1 MIPVPMLALAVS
13 PTDKQISKI
22 VTLDYP
28 TGQNSVAIIT
38 GLGELF
44 LQGYNHY
51 GECAVGE
58 TTAFYDHFAQIKDIN
73 GSNTYQCL
81 DVFVAGGAFVYNLD
95 LPSGRRWMFTGSQ
108 AELLGD
114 QSTAIASTPTEL
126 PAAYSAVTHTEHG
139 AGALKEVRGTFGHN
153 LWLYQFEDG
162 FWGLYINGS
171 NSSEIMLARVAEPK
185 LLAVSQHKFPHFC
198 VTDNSASYMT
208 TDGVLHMLGSVQS
221 INGVDTSTGPD
232 FWVGYEVSSLTSIT
246 SGVKFLDYRLDANVC
261 AFIVGNDSS
270 VLSHELAEGAIWF
283 RMGSR
288 NYYERGENPPAVSRF
303 FPGTGAHHVV
313 DVNSGSIYGFA
324 NSTRSGY
331 LSYNDSYSDNYVA
344 YNGCLVSSQWGKDIT
359 WIINT
364 STYAGGHKDK
374 EAKSFITFFVING
387 TLYYA
392 GSRVAPGNVNSAP
405 EIFGKRC
412 YAARSI
418 LIPDVAY
425 RNLPA
430 NSITLAAITGQHA
443 TGETIQLQ
451 VANDPVGSTVYA
463 VSLNTDAT
471 SDQLQ
476 FTQDD
481 PNLFYIKG
489 LKAGTYNI
497 QLTGKTGSP
506 SVAIS
511 SNTVTVTF
519 STGISGS
526 VSYIGPVGEL
536 PGGDTYNTAEYFKV
550 DVDYSLGVTASDVT
564 IKYVSGNTNILN
576 FSEDGS
582 TFTTNPAGGTAQVT
596 VQAVKKSTGEVIT
609 LGTVPVSVTKTIIII
624 SGVTACRN
632 SFGDVYVDIAND
644 MPGGEIFYEVRDWDN
659 FEIVDKGSTVD
670 GWFMYD
676 VSKQID
682 LFGDSYRYYMGT
694 STKKPLYVYVSGN
707 RGSRWAFFTTYPEDK
722 LDDSR
727 TWSVIPVQ
735 GNKFASQ
742 IMSVAKGNDGPLTI
756 RDNTVAGLGWGDKD
770 KLQVILRDVSPTTEL
785 IKSAS
790 DNYVIDYSMFDS
802 MTGYELRT
810 KSDFNPWDIYT
821 VMEDY
826 SGREGRFGY
835 RSCTRISVSGRYLSD
850 KTGYLEYPKSS
861 SSLVGKFGGLT
872 GYNTVEIEIDQNFK
886 LISALQLELYDASN
900 NLLGTIYPEGFV
912 GNKYGT
918 KVAAWKKNSTEEWVN
933 IHRLSFCIHDLPPS
947 VDLATIARMRL
958 RLKHVSNTSYTYI
971 DIARFTLLRCDPE
984 FYLSEPAG
992 SLVTP
997 GGAGKQ
1003 ISLQGKPL
1011 AFLHAIDSG
1020 TLAKNSE
1027 GDLSGTATAQD
1038 TFFYFESDFG
1048 AVKGMEF
1055 DVWLPESVVPVN
1067 SNHAHNNSV
1076 HVYWKTETQSFVEA
1090 NVTYAKVTS
1099 LGGGWWHCKVDTL
1112 ANTSSSLN
1120 ISGLRIDLPDDLYL
1134 QSASDKTFKIGKVKL
1149 IMYTTCFG
1157 PAYHEMID
1165 CCKAL
1170 KEQDIGVLDPIL
1182 WYASNNDG
1190 YLPVRDPDN
1199 YETYAKQ
1206 YANALEYYVE
1216 DISAAS
1222 APSPQEI
1229 EDTRVNII
1237 PLPRYYR
1244 YTNGNPSTGA
1254 IIEPGGTTTD
1264 GGTTVEYWEGYG
1276 RVIVNDELEDLAIAS
1291 AVLQIPTW
1299 PPQQISDYKV
1309 LGWTPDTSLTQTA
1322 ISTMLMDLVNTITG
1336 ATGAKDNKRPNSDQ
1350 IPSPDELKIYKDYAG
1365 NVVVEEVFI
1374 EETTSKW
1381 EIINTNPA
1389 NGSTYSAHTVTSWP
1403 WTWYRSEQ
1411 ISALGAEATSVNF
1424 HISSISDAD
1433 GGAPS
1438 YHLQFSQPVSKIE
1451 PTAFLDWID
1460 TGPTPLGGTFRV
1472 MADTTPADNLGR
1484 IRVPSAGTDFARLN
1498 ELPADPQQYQWFQ
1511 ATSVKPL
1518 MDVDCEL
1525 INTTGTVVD
1534 EWHFQYVCDEPVVNI
1549 SVPST
1554 AGKMPGDS
1562 VQATYTI
1569 TGKNGYV
1576 ADYKTPMMEETDRYS
1591 AVWSSD
1597 NNDVMSV
1604 NSRTGVITLNQF
1616 GTANI
1621 TLEVTWKDISGLG
1634 QVSGYTQNPT
1644 YRGTISVTFAAG

>member
-1 MIPVPMLALAVS
+1 MIPVPMLALAAA

-58 TTAFYDHFAQIKDIN
+58 TTAFYDHFAQITNIN
-73 GSNTYQCL
+73 GSNKYQCL
-81 DVFVAGGAFVYNLD
+81 DVFVAGGAFVYYLD
-95 LPSGRRWMFTGSQ
+95 LPTGKHWMFTGSQ

-114 QSTAIASTPTEL
+114 QSTTIASTPTEL
-126 PAAYSAVTHTEHG
+126 PAAYSKVTHTEHG
-139 AGALKEVRGTFGHN
+139 AGSLREVRGTFGHN

-171 NSSEIMLARVAEPK
+171 NSSEIMLAQVAEPK

-232 FWVGYEVSSLTSIT
+232 VWVGYEVSSLTSIT

-270 VLSHELAEGAIWF
+270 VLSHELAEGAVWF

-288 NYYERGENPPAVSRF
+288 NYYERGANPPAVSRF

-324 NSTRSGY
+324 NSNKSGY
-331 LSYNDSYSDNYVA
+331 LAYNDSYSDNYVA
-344 YNGCLVSSQWGKDIT
+344 YNGCLVAFQWGREIA

-364 STYAGGHKDK
+364 STYANGHKDK
-374 EAKSFITFFVING
+374 EAKSFITLFVIDG
-387 TLYYA
+387 KLYYS
-392 GSRVAPGNVNSAP
+392 GSRVSSDGATSAP

-418 LIPDVAY
+418 LVPDVAY

-430 NSITLAAITGQHA
+430 NSITVAAIDGQHA
-443 TGETIQLQ
+443 TGETLQLQ
-451 VANDPVGSTVYA
+451 VALEPVGSTVYS
-463 VSLNTDAT
+463 VSLNTNAT

-526 VSYIGPVGEL
+526 VSYIGPVGEI
-536 PGGDTYNTAEYFKV
+536 PGGDTYNTAEYFKT
-550 DVDYSLGVTASDVT
+550 DVAYSLGVTASDVT
-564 IKYVSGNTNILN
+564 IKYVSSNTNVLN
-576 FSEDGS
+576 FSGDGS
-582 TFTTNPAGGTAQVT
+582 TFTTNPAGGTAQVS
-596 VQAVKKSTGEVIT
+596 VQAVKNSTGEVVT
-609 LGTVPVSVTKTIIII
+609 LGTVTVTVTKTIIII

-644 MPGGEIFYEVRDWDN
+644 MPGGEILYKVMDWN
-659 FEIVDKGSTVD
+659 NSGVVDEGSTVD
-670 GWFMYD
+670 SWFMYD
-676 VSKQID
+676 VSKQIN
-682 LFGDSYRYYMGT
+682 LFDDSYRYYMGT
-694 STKKPLYVYVSGN
+694 STKKPLYVQVSGD
-707 RGSRWAFFTTYPEDK
+707 RGATWTAYTTYPEDK

-770 KLQVILRDVSPTTEL
+770 RLQVILRDVSLTTEL
-785 IKSAS
+785 VKSATS
-790 DNYVIDYSMFDS
+790 NHVIDCSMFDS
-802 MTGYELRT
+802 MNAAQLMARAAATYNVSLDTSTYGT
-810 KSDFNPWDIYT
+810 AQGGGDS
-821 VMEDY
+821 
-826 SGREGRFGY
+826 Y
-835 RSCTRISVSGRYLSD
+835 RSCLTMSAAAGSSTYFRIDGLA
-850 KTGYLEYPKSS
+850 
-861 SSLVGKFGGLT
+861 GKFGGLT
-872 GYNTVEIEIDQNFK
+872 GYNTIEVEISGK
-886 LISALQLELYDASN
+886 GLKWLETLRVDLHDSN
-900 NLLGTIYPEGFV
+900 NTFITAIFPESINGAAY
-912 GNKYGT
+912 N
-918 KVAAWKKNSTEEWVN
+918 KVAAWKRKGSQTEDN
-933 IHRLSFCIHDLPPS
+933 IFRVSFCIHDVPHTI
-947 VDLATIARMRL
+947 DLATIDKVLVAAGYVDGAGVAL
-958 RLKHVSNTSYTYI
+958 VNVT
-971 DIARFTLLRCDPE
+971 RFTLIRRDPE
-984 FYLSEPAG
+984 FFLSEPAG
-992 SLVTP
+992 ALVVPSIGT
-997 GGAGKQ
+997 AGKQ
-1003 ISLQGKPL
+1003 VSIKGKEISNLN
-1011 AFLHAIDSG
+1011 AIDSA

-1027 GDLSGTATAQD
+1027 GDLVGTATYGNAYLI
-1038 TFFYFESDFG
+1038 FRSYFG
-1048 AVKGMEF
+1048 AVKGVEF
-1055 DVWLPESVVPVN
+1055 DIWLPEELVLGKDDSSGYNIKLYHWTKDAQGSMMPEK
-1067 SNHAHNNSV
+1067 STTP
-1076 HVYWKTETQSFVEA
+1076 KQ
-1090 NVTYAKVTS
+1090 TY
-1099 LGGGWWHCKVDTL
+1099 LGEGWWHCKADTL
-1112 ANTSSSLN
+1112 TDVSSSLN
-1120 ISGLRIDLPDDLYL
+1120 LILLRIVLPDALYSL
-1134 QSASDKTFKIGKVKL
+1134 ADKTFKLGKIKL

-1165 CCKAL
+1165 CCTAL
-1170 KEQDIGVLDPIL
+1170 IDKGIDVMDPVL
-1182 WYASNNDG
+1182 WYASNNED
-1190 YLPVRDPDN
+1190 YLPVKGSDN

-1206 YANALEYYVE
+1206 YANALEYYAEEISVAGAADYLEVE
-1216 DISAAS
+1216 DM
-1222 APSPQEI
+1222 
-1229 EDTRVNII
+1229 RVNII
-1237 PLPRYYR
+1237 PLPRYYSR
-1244 YTNGNPSTGA
+1244 IYGYPTNS
-1254 IIEPGGTTTD
+1254 IIEFGGATSD
-1264 GGTTVEYWEGYG
+1264 GGTTVDYKEGYG
-1276 RVIVNDELEDLAIAS
+1276 RVLVNDELEDLAVGS

-1299 PPQQISDYKV
+1299 PPQQVSGYNV
-1309 LGWTPDTSLTQTA
+1309 PGGTPDTSLTKDSINTMHTNLVST
-1322 ISTMLMDLVNTITG
+1322 ISGSTG
-1336 ATGAKDNKRPNSDQ
+1336 GKDSQRPNADQ
-1350 IPSPDELKIYKDYAG
+1350 IPSPDDLKIYKDYAG
-1365 NVVVEEVFI
+1365 NIVVEEVWI
-1374 EETTSKW
+1374 EDTTSKW
-1381 EIINTNPA
+1381 EIINVKPDNSA
-1389 NGSTYSAHTVTSWP
+1389 TYNVNTVTAWP
-1403 WTWYRSEQ
+1403 WTWYRDNQ
-1411 ISALGAEATSVNF
+1411 ISSTGAEVTGFNF
-1424 HISSISDAD
+1424 YISSISDAD

-1438 YHLQFSQPVSKIE
+1438 YSMQFWGPANKIE
-1451 PTAFLDWID
+1451 PVAFLDWID

-1472 MADTTPADNLGR
+1472 EAETTPANNLGR

-1498 ELPADPQQYQWFQ
+1498 ELPADPRQYQWFQ

-1534 EWHFQYVCDEPVVNI
+1534 NWHFQYVCDEPVVNI
-1549 SVPST
+1549 AVPST

-1634 QVSGYTQNPT
+1634 QVSGYTQNPI
-1644 YRGTISVTFAAG
+1644 YRGSISVTFAAG

>member
-58 TTAFYDHFAQIKDIN
+58 TTAFYDHFAQVTDIN
-73 GSNTYQCL
+73 GSNNYQCL
-81 DVFVAGGAFVYNLD
+81 DVFVAGGAFVYDLD

-114 QSTAIASTPTEL
+114 QSTAIASTPTDL
-126 PAAYSAVTHTEHG
+126 PATYSAVTHTEHG
-139 AGALKEVRGTFGHN
+139 AGSLREVRGTFGHN

-171 NSSEIMLARVAEPK
+171 NSSEILLARVAEPQ

-198 VTDNSASYMT
+198 VTDNSASYLT
-208 TDGVLHMLGSVQS
+208 TDGVVHMLGNVQP
-221 INGVDTSTGPD
+221 ILGVDTTTDPSY
-232 FWVGYEVSSLTSIT
+232 WIGYDVASLSSISA
-246 SGVKFLDYRLDANVC
+246 GVKILDYRLDANIC
-261 AFIVGNDSS
+261 TFIVGDDSS
-270 VLSHELAEGAIWF
+270 VLSHELAEGAVWF

-288 NYYERGENPPAVSRF
+288 NSYERGANPPTLARF

-324 NSTRSGY
+324 NSNKSGY
-331 LSYNDSYSDNYVA
+331 LAYNDSYSDNYVA
-344 YNGCLVSSQWGKDIT
+344 YNGCLVAPQWGKNIA

-364 STYAGGHKDK
+364 STYANGHKDK
-374 EAKSFITFFVING
+374 EAKSFITFFVIDG
-387 TLYYA
+387 KLYYS
-392 GSRVAPGNVNSAP
+392 GSRVSSDGTNSTP

-418 LIPDVAY
+418 LIPDAAY

-430 NSITLAAITGQHA
+430 NSMTIAAITGQHA
-443 TGETIQLQ
+443 TGETLQLQ
-451 VANDPVGSTVYA
+451 VANDPVGSTVYS
-463 VSLNTDAT
+463 VSLNTNAT

-489 LKAGTYNI
+489 LKAGTYSI

-526 VSYIGPVGEL
+526 VGYIGPVGEL
-536 PGGDTYNTAEYFKV
+536 PGGDTYNTAEYFKT
-550 DVDYSLGVTASDVT
+550 DVAYSLGVTASDVT
-564 IKYVSGNTNILN
+564 IKYVSGNTNVLN
-576 FSEDGS
+576 FSGDGS
-582 TFTTNPAGGTAQVT
+582 TFTTNPAGGTAQVS
-596 VQAVKKSTGEVIT
+596 VQAVKNSTGEVIT
-609 LGTVPVSVTKTIIII
+609 LGTVTVSVTKTIIII

-644 MPGGEIFYEVRDWDN
+644 MPGGEILYKVLDWN
-659 FEIVDKGSTVD
+659 NLEIVDEGSTVD
-670 GWFMYD
+670 SWFMYD

-682 LFGDSYRYYMGT
+682 LFDDSYRYYIDT
-694 STKKPLYVYVSGN
+694 DTRKPLYLQVSGD
-707 RGSRWAFFTTYPEDK
+707 RGATWTAWTTYPEDK
-722 LDDSR
+722 KDDSR
-727 TWSVIPVQ
+727 VWCVIPVQ
-735 GNKFASQ
+735 GNKFLQ
-742 IMSVAKGNDGPLTI
+742 QLMPVEKGNDGPLTL
-756 RDNTVAGLGWGDKD
+756 RDDSVKGFGWGDKD
-770 KLQVILRDVSPTTEL
+770 RLQVILRDVSPTTEL

-790 DNYVIDYSMFDS
+790 DNYVIDYRMFDS
-802 MTGYELRT
+802 MTGHELKT
-810 KSDFNPWDIYT
+810 KSDLNPQNIYT
-821 VMEDY
+821 VVEDY

-872 GYNTVEIEIDQNFK
+872 GYNTIEIEIDQNFK

-900 NLLGTIYPEGFV
+900 NLLGTIYPEGYV
-912 GNKYGT
+912 GNKHGT
-918 KVAAWKKNSTEEWVN
+918 KVAAWKKTSAEEVD

-947 VDLATIARMRL
+947 IDLATIARMRL
-958 RLKHVSNTSYTYI
+958 RLKYVSSTSYTLI
-971 DIARFTLLRCDPE
+971 NITRFTLLRRDPE

-992 SLVTP
+992 SLVTTD
-997 GGAGKQ
+997 GTGKQ

-1011 AFLHAIDSG
+1011 TVMNAIDETTLTKNTSTGNLEGTVTSRNAFLCWDS
-1020 TLAKNSE
+1020 E
-1027 GDLSGTATAQD
+1027 
-1038 TFFYFESDFG
+1038 FG

-1055 DVWLPESVVPVN
+1055 DVWLPEEVVPAN
-1067 SNHAHNNSV
+1067 SGHMPNNSV
-1076 HVYWKTETQSFVEA
+1076 HVHWKTETQSFVEA

-1112 ANTSSSLN
+1112 ANTSSSFN
-1120 ISGLRIDLPDDLYL
+1120 ISGLRIDLPEVIYDTT
-1134 QSASDKTFKIGKVKL
+1134 DKTFKIGKVKL

-1165 CCKAL
+1165 FCTVWRDMGA
-1170 KEQDIGVLDPIL
+1170 EVMNPVL
-1182 WYASNNDG
+1182 WYASNADG
-1190 YLPVRDPDN
+1190 YLPVRGSDN

-1206 YANALEYYVE
+1206 YTNALEYYAEEISVAGAE
-1216 DISAAS
+1216 DYHH
-1222 APSPQEI
+1222 I
-1229 EDTRVNII
+1229 EDMRVNIT

-1244 YTNGNPSTGA
+1244 QTGGNSGSA
-1254 IIEPGGTTTD
+1254 IEMGGITTD
-1264 GGTTVEYWEGYG
+1264 GGITVEYQEGYG
-1276 RVIVNDELEDLAIAS
+1276 RVIVNNELEDLAIAS
-1291 AVLQIPTW
+1291 DVIQISAW
-1299 PPQQISDYKV
+1299 PPQPV
-1309 LGWTPDTSLTQTA
+1309 LGYIVPGTVASATLLAPTSA
-1322 ISTMLMDLVNTITG
+1322 STMIADIVGTVSG
-1336 ATGAKDNKRPNSDQ
+1336 SEGGKDNQRPNADS

-1365 NVVVEEVFI
+1365 NVIVEEERI
-1374 EETTSKW
+1374 SPSTSKW
-1381 EIINTNPA
+1381 EIINTEPGTGA
-1389 NGSTYSAHTVTSWP
+1389 TYSTNTVTSWP
-1403 WTWYRSEQ
+1403 WTWYRDSQ
-1411 ISALGAEATSVNF
+1411 ISILGAEATNVSFYIN
-1424 HISSISDAD
+1424 SISDAD

-1438 YHLQFSQPVSKIE
+1438 YSILFRQPVSKIE

-1472 MADTTPADNLGR
+1472 EAETTPADNLGR
-1484 IRVPSAGTDFARLN
+1484 IQVPSAGTDFARLN

-1525 INTTGTVVD
+1525 ITTTGAVVD
-1534 EWHFQYVCDEPVVNI
+1534 DWHFEYVCDEPVVNI
-1549 SVPST
+1549 AVPST

-1591 AVWSSD
+1591 AVWSSN

-1604 NSRTGVITLNQF
+1604 NSRTGVITLNNF
-1616 GTANI
+1616 GTATI

-1644 YRGTISVTFAAG
+1644 YTGSISVTFAAG

>member
-1 MIPVPMLALAVS
+1 MIPVPMLALAAS

-58 TTAFYDHFAQIKDIN
+58 TTAFYDHFAQITNIN
-73 GSNTYQCL
+73 GSNNYQCL
-81 DVFVAGGAFVYNLD
+81 DVFVASGAFVYNLD

-126 PAAYSAVTHTEHG
+126 PAAYSKVTHTEHG
-139 AGALKEVRGTFGHN
+139 AGSLREVRGTFGHN

-171 NSSEIMLARVAEPK
+171 NSSEIMLAQVAEPK

-198 VTDNSASYMT
+198 VTDNCASYMT
-208 TDGVLHMLGSVQS
+208 EDGVLHVLGNAQAVLGS
-221 INGVDTSTGPD
+221 DASTGPD
-232 FWVGYEVSSLTSIT
+232 SWVGYEVSSLASIT

-283 RMGSR
+283 RVGSK
-288 NYYERGENPPAVSRF
+288 NYYERGGNPPAVARF
-303 FPGTGAHHVV
+303 FPGPGAHHVV
-313 DVNSGSIYGFA
+313 DVNSGIGYGFTHS
-324 NSTRSGY
+324 NKSGY
-331 LSYNDSYSDNYVA
+331 LAYNDSYHDGYIADS
-344 YNGCLVSSQWGKDIT
+344 GCLVTTQWGRDIA
-359 WIINT
+359 WVINT
-364 STYAGGHKDK
+364 STYANGHKDK
-374 EAKSFITFFVING
+374 EAKSFITFFVTDG
-387 TLYYA
+387 KLYYS
-392 GSRVAPGNVNSAP
+392 GSRVSSDGTTSAP
-405 EIFGKRC
+405 EIFSKRC

-430 NSITLAAITGQHA
+430 NSITVAAIDGQHA

-451 VANDPVGSTVYA
+451 VANDPVGSTVYS
-463 VSLNTDAT
+463 VSLNTNAT

-481 PNLFYIKG
+481 PGLFYIKG

-506 SVAIS
+506 SAAIS

-526 VSYIGPVGEL
+526 VSYIGPVGEI
-536 PGGDTYNTAEYFKV
+536 PGGDTYNTAAYFKT
-550 DVDYSLGVTASDVT
+550 DVAYSLGVTASDVT
-564 IKYVSGNTNILN
+564 IKYVSGDTSVLN
-576 FSEDGS
+576 FSEDGN
-582 TFTTNPAGGTAQVT
+582 TFTTNPAGGTVQVS
-596 VQAVKKSTGEVIT
+596 VQAVKNSTGEVVT
-609 LGTVPVSVTKTIIII
+609 LGSVTATVTRTIITI
-624 SGVTACRN
+624 SSVTACRN

-644 MPGGEIFYEVRDWDN
+644 TPGGAIFYKVMDWNNSEV
-659 FEIVDKGSTVD
+659 VDEGTTVD

-694 STKKPLYVYVSGN
+694 STRKPLYVQVSGD
-707 RGSRWAFFTTYPEDK
+707 RGATWTAYTAYPEDK

-735 GNKFASQ
+735 GNQFASQ
-742 IMSVAKGNDGPLTI
+742 LMSVAKGNDGPLTI
-756 RDNTVAGLGWGDKD
+756 RDNTVSGLGWGDKD
-770 KLQVILRDVSPTTEL
+770 RLQVILRDVSLTTEL
-785 IKSAS
+785 VKSAAS
-790 DNYVIDYSMFDS
+790 NHVIDCSMFDS
-802 MTGYELRT
+802 MNAAQYLARAANQAVNAVLDTSTYGT
-810 KSDFNPWDIYT
+810 AQGGGDH
-821 VMEDY
+821 
-826 SGREGRFGY
+826 Y
-835 RSCTRISVSGRYLSD
+835 RSCLTMKRPDATTNAYCGVNGLA
-850 KTGYLEYPKSS
+850 
-861 SSLVGKFGGLT
+861 GKFGGLT
-872 GYNTVEIEIDQNFK
+872 GYNTVEVEISGKGLQGLNT
-886 LISALQLELYDASN
+886 LQLELQKSDSTVLAN
-900 NLLGTIYPEGFV
+900 IYPESINGSAY
-912 GNKYGT
+912 N
-918 KVAAWKKNSTEEWVN
+918 KVAAWKQKGSQTEN
-933 IHRLSFCIHDLPPS
+933 DIFRISFCIHDVPSTISLPDIDKVLVVLS
-947 VDLATIARMRL
+947 GATTATVNI
-958 RLKHVSNTSYTYI
+958 T
-971 DIARFTLLRCDPE
+971 RFTLLRRDPE
-984 FYLSEPAG
+984 FFLSEPAG
-992 SLVTP
+992 ALVVPAIGT
-997 GGAGKQ
+997 AGEQVAIKGKE
-1003 ISLQGKPL
+1003 ISNLN
-1011 AFLHAIDSG
+1011 AIDSA

-1027 GDLSGTATAQD
+1027 CDLVGTVTGIDA
-1038 TFFYFESDFG
+1038 FLVWESDFG

-1055 DVWLPESVVPVN
+1055 DVWFPEGFVLSGQG
-1067 SNHAHNNSV
+1067 V
-1076 HVYWKTETQSFVEA
+1076 HLYWKTATQPYTQA
-1090 NVTYAKVTS
+1090 NITWVDQIS
-1099 LGGGWWHCKVDTL
+1099 LGGGWWHCRATTL
-1112 ANTSSSLN
+1112 TNTSTDLH
-1120 ISGLRIDLPDDLYL
+1120 ITGLRIDLPNSLYDHT
-1134 QSASDKTFKIGKVKL
+1134 DKSFKIGKVKL

-1165 CCKAL
+1165 CCTAL
-1170 KEQDIGVLDPIL
+1170 IDKGIDVMDPVL
-1182 WYASNNDG
+1182 WYASNNEG
-1190 YLPVRDPDN
+1190 YLPVKGSDN

-1206 YANALEYYVE
+1206 YANALEYYAE
-1216 DISAAS
+1216 EISVAGAADYL
-1222 APSPQEI
+1222 EI
-1229 EDTRVNII
+1229 EDMRVNII
-1237 PLPRYYR
+1237 PLPRYYSHIST
-1244 YTNGNPSTGA
+1244 TNSSIVEFGGA
-1254 IIEPGGTTTD
+1254 TND
-1264 GGTTVEYWEGYG
+1264 GGITVDYKEGYG
-1276 RVIVNDELEDLAIAS
+1276 RVLVNDELEDLAVGS

-1299 PPQQISDYKV
+1299 PPQQVSGYNV
-1309 LGWTPDTSLTQTA
+1309 PGGTPDTSLTKDSINTMHTNLVTT
-1322 ISTMLMDLVNTITG
+1322 ISGSTG
-1336 ATGAKDNKRPNSDQ
+1336 GKDNKRPNSDQ
-1350 IPSPDELKIYKDYAG
+1350 IPSPEKLKIYKDYAG
-1365 NVVVEEVFI
+1365 NVVVEEVWI
-1374 EETTSKW
+1374 EDTTSKW
-1381 EIINTNPA
+1381 EIINVNDYNSATYGTNI
-1389 NGSTYSAHTVTSWP
+1389 VTSWP
-1403 WTWYRSEQ
+1403 WTWYRDNQ
-1411 ISALGAEATSVNF
+1411 ISVTGAEVDYANF
-1424 HISSISDAD
+1424 YISSISDAD

-1438 YHLQFSQPVSKIE
+1438 YSLQFWGSVSKIE
-1451 PTAFLDWID
+1451 PVAFLDWID

-1472 MADTTPADNLGR
+1472 EAETTPTDNLGR
-1484 IRVPSAGTDFARLN
+1484 IYVPSAGTDFARLN
-1498 ELPADPQQYQWFQ
+1498 ELPADPRQYQWFQ

-1534 EWHFQYVCDEPVVNI
+1534 NWHFQYVCDEPVINI

-1634 QVSGYTQNPT
+1634 QVSGYTQNPI
-1644 YRGTISVTFAAG
+1644 YRGSISVTFAAG

>member
-1 MIPVPMLALAVS
+1 MIPVPMLALAAS

-38 GLGELF
+38 GSGELF

-58 TTAFYDHFAQIKDIN
+58 TTAFYDHFAQITDTN
-73 GSNTYQCL
+73 GSNNYQCL

-126 PAAYSAVTHTEHG
+126 PAAYSKVTHTEHG
-139 AGALKEVRGTFGHN
+139 VGSLREVRGTFGHN

-171 NSSEIMLARVAEPK
+171 NSGEIMLAQVATPE
-185 LLAVSQHKFPHFC
+185 LVAVSEHKFPHFC
-198 VTDNSASYMT
+198 VTDNSASYIMA
-208 TDGVLHMLGSVQS
+208 DGVLHMLGNAQSVL
-221 INGVDTSTGPD
+221 GVDAFTGPGH
-232 FWVGYEVSSLTSIT
+232 WSSYDIAALTSIT
-246 SGVKFLDYRLDANVC
+246 SGAKILDYRLDANVC
-261 AFIVGNDSS
+261 AFIVGDDSS

-283 RMGSR
+283 RVGSK
-288 NYYERGENPPAVSRF
+288 NYYEQGGNLPEVSRF

-313 DVNSGSIYGFA
+313 DVNSGDVYGFTHS
-324 NSTRSGY
+324 NKSGY
-331 LSYNDSYSDNYVA
+331 LAYNDSYYDGYIADS
-344 YNGCLVSSQWGKDIT
+344 GCLVTTQGGRDIA

-364 STYAGGHKDK
+364 STYANGHKDK
-374 EAKSFITFFVING
+374 EAKSFITFFVIDG
-387 TLYYA
+387 KLYYS
-392 GSRVAPGNVNSAP
+392 GSRVSSDGTNSAP

-430 NSITLAAITGQHA
+430 NSITVAAIDGQHA

-451 VANDPVGSTVYA
+451 VATDPVGSTVYS
-463 VSLNTDAT
+463 VSLNTNAT

-481 PNLFYIKG
+481 PHLFYIKG
-489 LKAGTYNI
+489 LKSGTYNI

-519 STGISGS
+519 STGIGGS

-564 IKYVSGNTNILN
+564 IKYVSGNTNVLN

-582 TFTTNPAGGTAQVT
+582 TFTTNPAGGTTQVT
-596 VQAVKKSTGEVIT
+596 VQAVKKSTGEVVP
-609 LGTVPVSVTKTIIII
+609 LGSVTIAVTQTLITI
-624 SGVTACRN
+624 SGVTVCRN

-644 MPGGEIFYEVRDWDN
+644 TPGGEIFYKVLDWN
-659 FEIVDKGSTVD
+659 NIEIVDEGSTVD
-670 GWFMYD
+670 GWFMCD

-682 LFGDSYRYYMGT
+682 LFDDSYRYYMGT
-694 STKKPLYVYVSGN
+694 STRKPLYVQVSGD
-707 RGSRWAFFTTYPEDK
+707 RGATWSAYTTYPEDK

-735 GNKFASQ
+735 GNKFLSQ
-742 IMSVAKGNDGPLTI
+742 VMNTTKGNDYALTL

-770 KLQVILRDVSPTTEL
+770 RLQIILRDVSLTTEL
-785 IKSAS
+785 VKSTAS
-790 DNYVIDYSMFDS
+790 NHVIDCSMFDS
-802 MTGYELRT
+802 MNATQF
-810 KSDFNPWDIYT
+810 SDRAVSVGSISATLNTSYYGTAQRGGDH
-821 VMEDY
+821 
-826 SGREGRFGY
+826 Y
-835 RSCTRISVSGRYLSD
+835 RSCLILQTAGD
-850 KTGYLEYPKSS
+850 KTLQQGIKGLA
-861 SSLVGKFGGLT
+861 GKFGGLT
-872 GYNTVEIEIDQNFK
+872 GYNTVEVEISERALGALNT
-886 LISALQLELYDASN
+886 LQLDLRTRDGAS
-900 NLLGTIYPEGFV
+900 LATIYPESINGAAY
-912 GNKYGT
+912 N
-918 KVAAWKKNSTEEWVN
+918 KVAAWKRKGSSTTDDIFRV
-933 IHRLSFCIHDLPPS
+933 SFCIHDAPSSVNLANIDQVFVTLPG
-947 VDLATIARMRL
+947 T
-958 RLKHVSNTSYTYI
+958 TSTFI
-971 DIARFTLLRCDPE
+971 VVTRFTLLRRDPE
-984 FYLSEPAG
+984 FFLSEPAG
-992 SLVTP
+992 AVVMPSIGTF
-997 GGAGKQ
+997 GKQ
-1003 ISLQGKPL
+1003 VSIRGKEISASGLN
-1011 AFLHAIDSG
+1011 AIDST

-1027 GDLSGTATAQD
+1027 CDLVGTVTGGEAWLTWA
-1038 TFFYFESDFG
+1038 SDFG

-1055 DVWLPESVVPVN
+1055 DIWLPEEFALGGDYGGMFN
-1067 SNHAHNNSV
+1067 V
-1076 HVYWKTETQSFVEA
+1076 HLYWGTATQGFAEA
-1090 NVTYAKVTS
+1090 NITYPEQTH
-1099 LGGGWWHCKVDTL
+1099 LGEGWWHCRATTL
-1112 ANTSSSLN
+1112 TNTSASLN
-1120 ISGLRIDLPDDLYL
+1120 ITDLRVDLPGLL
-1134 QSASDKTFKIGKVKL
+1134 FRLTDKSFKIGKIKL

-1165 CCKAL
+1165 CCTAL
-1170 KEQDIGVLDPIL
+1170 RDKGIGVMDPIL

-1190 YLPVRDPDN
+1190 YLPVKGSDN

-1206 YANALEYYVE
+1206 YANALEYFAEEISVAGAE
-1216 DISAAS
+1216 DY
-1222 APSPQEI
+1222 QQI
-1229 EDTRVNII
+1229 ENMRVNII
-1237 PLPRYYR
+1237 PLPRYYT
-1244 YTNGNPSTGA
+1244 YTWGNPAGS
-1254 IIEPGGTTTD
+1254 IYEPGGVTTD
-1264 GGTTVEYWEGYG
+1264 GGTTVEYREGYG
-1276 RVIVNDELEDLAIAS
+1276 RVIVNNELEDLAVGS

-1299 PPQQISDYKV
+1299 PPQLTSGYNV
-1309 LGWTPDTSLTQTA
+1309 LGTTPQTTLTQTS
-1322 ISTMLMDLVNTITG
+1322 IGTMLMDLVGTISGT
-1336 ATGAKDNKRPNSDQ
+1336 TGAKDNLRPNADQ

-1365 NVVVEEVFI
+1365 NIVVEEVWI
-1374 EETTSKW
+1374 EDTTSKW
-1381 EIINTNPA
+1381 EIINTNLA

-1411 ISALGAEATSVNF
+1411 ISALGAEATSVGF
-1424 HISSISDAD
+1424 YISSISDAD

-1438 YHLQFSQPVSKIE
+1438 YHLQFGGSVSKIE
-1451 PTAFLDWID
+1451 PTAFLDWIG

-1484 IRVPSAGTDFARLN
+1484 IRVPSAGTDFTRLN
-1498 ELPADPQQYQWFQ
+1498 ELSADPQQYQWFQ
-1511 ATSVKPL
+1511 ATNVKPL
-1518 MDVDCEL
+1518 MNVDCEL
-1525 INTTGTVVD
+1525 ITTTGTIVD
-1534 EWHFQYVCDEPVVNI
+1534 DWHFEYVCDKPVVNI

-1569 TGKNGYV
+1569 TGENGYV

-1616 GTANI
+1616 GTAHI
-1621 TLEVTWKDISGLG
+1621 TLEITWKDISGLG
-1634 QVSGYTQNPT
+1634 QVSGHTQNPT
-1644 YRGTISVTFAAG
+1644 YRGIIGVTFAYAG

>member
-1 MIPVPMLALAVS
+1 MIPVPMLALAAS

-58 TTAFYDHFAQIKDIN
+58 TTAFYDHFAQITNIN
-73 GSNTYQCL
+73 GSNNYQCL
-81 DVFVAGGAFVYNLD
+81 DVFVAGGAFVYYLD
-95 LPSGRRWMFTGSQ
+95 LPTGKHWMFTGSQ

-114 QSTAIASTPTEL
+114 QSTAIASIPTEL

-139 AGALKEVRGTFGHN
+139 AGSLREVRGTFGHN

-171 NSSEIMLARVAEPK
+171 NSSEIMLAQVTEPK

-208 TDGVLHMLGSVQS
+208 TDGVLHVLGNVQSVLGS
-221 INGVDTSTGPD
+221 DTSTGPD
-232 FWVGYEVSSLTSIT
+232 HWVSYDIAALSSIS
-246 SGVKFLDYRLDANVC
+246 SGVKFLDYRLDANIC
-261 AFIVGNDSS
+261 AFIVGDDSNT
-270 VLSHELAEGAIWF
+270 LSHELAEGAIWF

-288 NYYERGENPPAVSRF
+288 NYYERGSNPPTLSRF
-303 FPGTGAHHVV
+303 FPGPAAHHVV
-313 DVNSGSIYGFA
+313 NVESGDVYGFA
-324 NSTRSGY
+324 NSNKSGY
-331 LSYNDSYSDNYVA
+331 LSYADTYEDTYAA
-344 YNGCLVSSQWGKDIT
+344 YNGCLVNFAWGREVE
-359 WIINT
+359 WVINT

-374 EAKSFITFFVING
+374 EAKSFITFFVIDG
-387 TLYYA
+387 KLWYA
-392 GSRVAPGNVNSAP
+392 GSRVSADGVNSTP

-418 LIPDVAY
+418 LIPDAAY
-425 RNLPA
+425 RNLTA
-430 NSITLAAITGQHA
+430 NSMTIAAITVQHA
-443 TGETIQLQ
+443 TGETLQLQ
-451 VANDPVGSTVYA
+451 VASDPVGSTVYS
-463 VSLNTDAT
+463 VSLNTNAT

-526 VSYIGPVGEL
+526 VSYIGPVGEI
-536 PGGDTYNTAEYFKV
+536 PGGDTYNTAEYFKT
-550 DVDYSLGVTASDVT
+550 DVAYSLGVTASDVT
-564 IKYVSGNTNILN
+564 IKYVSSNTNVLN
-576 FSEDGS
+576 FSGDGI
-582 TFTTNPAGGTAQVT
+582 TFTTNPAGGTAQVS
-596 VQAVKKSTGEVIT
+596 VQAVKNSTGEVVT
-609 LGTVPVSVTKTIIII
+609 LGTVAVSVTKTIIII

-644 MPGGEIFYEVRDWDN
+644 MPGGEILYKVMDWN
-659 FEIVDKGSTVD
+659 NSGVVDEGSTVD

-676 VSKQID
+676 VSKQIN
-682 LFGDSYRYYMGT
+682 LFDDSYRYYMGT
-694 STKKPLYVYVSGN
+694 STKKPLYVQVSGD
-707 RGSRWAFFTTYPEDK
+707 RGATWTAYTAYPEDK

-756 RDNTVAGLGWGDKD
+756 RDNTVAGLGWGDKAR
-770 KLQVILRDVSPTTEL
+770 LQVILRDVSLTTEL
-785 IKSAS
+785 VKSAAS
-790 DNYVIDYSMFDS
+790 NHVIDCSMFDS
-802 MTGYELRT
+802 MNAAQIKARAVETYNVTLDTSTYGT
-810 KSDFNPWDIYT
+810 AQGGGDS
-821 VMEDY
+821 
-826 SGREGRFGY
+826 Y
-835 RSCTRISVSGRYLSD
+835 RSCLTMSAAAG
-850 KTGYLEYPKSS
+850 SS
-861 SSLVGKFGGLT
+861 TFFKIDGLAGKFGGLT
-872 GYNTVEIEIDQNFK
+872 GYNTIEVEISGK
-886 LISALQLELYDASN
+886 GLQWLETLRVDLHDSN
-900 NLLGTIYPEGFV
+900 NTFITAIYPESINGAEY
-912 GNKYGT
+912 N
-918 KVAAWKKNSTEEWVN
+918 KVAAWKQKGKQTTND
-933 IHRLSFCIHDLPPS
+933 IFRISFCIHDVPHTI
-947 VDLATIARMRL
+947 DLATIDKVLVAAGYVDGAGVAL
-958 RLKHVSNTSYTYI
+958 VNVT
-971 DIARFTLLRCDPE
+971 RFTLLRRDPE
-984 FYLSEPAG
+984 FFLSEPAG
-992 SLVTP
+992 AQVVPSIGT
-997 GGAGKQ
+997 AGKQ
-1003 ISLQGKPL
+1003 VAIKGKEISNLN
-1011 AFLHAIDSG
+1011 AIDSA

-1027 GDLSGTATAQD
+1027 CDLVGTVINYD
-1038 TFFYFESDFG
+1038 PFLVWESDFG
-1048 AVKGMEF
+1048 AVKGIEF
-1055 DVWLPESVVPVN
+1055 DVWLPEGFAPGQEGN
-1067 SNHAHNNSV
+1067 GV
-1076 HVYWKTETQSFVEA
+1076 HLYWATATQPFVEA
-1090 NVTYAKVTS
+1090 NITLPSQTL
-1099 LGGGWWHCKVDTL
+1099 LGGGWWHCKAATL
-1112 ANTSSSLN
+1112 TNTSSDLH
-1120 ISGLRIDLPDDLYL
+1120 ITGLRIDLPNSLYDH
-1134 QSASDKTFKIGKVKL
+1134 ADKSFKIGKVKL

-1165 CCKAL
+1165 CCTAL
-1170 KEQDIGVLDPIL
+1170 RDKGIDVMDPVL
-1182 WYASNNDG
+1182 WYASNQEG
-1190 YLPVRDPDN
+1190 YLPVRGSDN

-1206 YANALEYYVE
+1206 YANALEYYAE
-1216 DISAAS
+1216 EISVAGAADYL
-1222 APSPQEI
+1222 EI
-1229 EDTRVNII
+1229 EDMRVNII
-1237 PLPRYYR
+1237 PLPRYYSR
-1244 YTNGNPSTGA
+1244 IYGYPTNS
-1254 IIEPGGTTTD
+1254 IIEFGGATND
-1264 GGTTVEYWEGYG
+1264 GGITVDYKEGYG

-1291 AVLQIPTW
+1291 AVIQIPAW
-1299 PPQQISDYKV
+1299 PPQLPSGYNVSGLVD
-1309 LGWTPDTSLTQTA
+1309 TTSLSSA
-1322 ISTMLMDLVNTITG
+1322 SVSTMIADLVTTITG
-1336 ATGAKDNKRPNSDQ
+1336 STGGKDNKRPNADQ

-1365 NVVVEEVFI
+1365 NVVVEEVWI
-1374 EETTSKW
+1374 EDTTSKW
-1381 EIINTNPA
+1381 EIINVKPDNSA
-1389 NGSTYSAHTVTSWP
+1389 TYNVNTVTAWP
-1403 WTWYRSEQ
+1403 WTWYRDNQ
-1411 ISALGAEATSVNF
+1411 ISSTGAEVTDFNF
-1424 HISSISDAD
+1424 YISSISDAD

-1438 YHLQFSQPVSKIE
+1438 YSMQFWGPANKIE
-1451 PTAFLDWID
+1451 PVAFLDWID

-1472 MADTTPADNLGR
+1472 EAETTPADNLGR
-1484 IRVPSAGTDFARLN
+1484 IQVPSAGTDFARLN
-1498 ELPADPQQYQWFQ
+1498 ELPADPQKYQWFQ

-1525 INTTGTVVD
+1525 INTTGAVVD
-1534 EWHFQYVCDEPVVNI
+1534 NWHFQYVCDEPVINI

-1634 QVSGYTQNPT
+1634 QVSGYTQNPI
-1644 YRGTISVTFAAG
+1644 YRGSISVTFAAG

>member
-1 MIPVPMLALAVS
+1 MIPVPMLALAAS

-58 TTAFYDHFAQIKDIN
+58 TTAFYDHFAQITNIN
-73 GSNTYQCL
+73 GSNNYQCL
-81 DVFVAGGAFVYNLD
+81 DVFVAGGAFVYYLD
-95 LPSGRRWMFTGSQ
+95 LPTGKHWMFTGSQ

-126 PAAYSAVTHTEHG
+126 PAAYSKVTHTEHG
-139 AGALKEVRGTFGHN
+139 AGSLREVRGTFGHN

-171 NSSEIMLARVAEPK
+171 NSSEIMLAPVAAPK
-185 LLAVSQHKFPHFC
+185 LLTVSQHKFPHFC
-198 VTDNSASYMT
+198 VTDNCASYMT
-208 TDGVLHMLGSVQS
+208 PDGVLHVLGNAQAVLGS
-221 INGVDTSTGPD
+221 DTSTGPD
-232 FWVGYEVSSLTSIT
+232 VWVGYEVSSLTSIT

-283 RMGSR
+283 RVGSK
-288 NYYERGENPPAVSRF
+288 NYYERGSNPPAVSRF
-303 FPGTGAHHVV
+303 LPGPAAHHVV
-313 DVNSGSIYGFA
+313 NVESGDVYGFA
-324 NSTRSGY
+324 NSNKSGY
-331 LSYNDSYSDNYVA
+331 LSYADTYEDTYAA
-344 YNGCLVSSQWGKDIT
+344 YNGCLINFAWSREVEWV
-359 WIINT
+359 INT

-374 EAKSFITFFVING
+374 EAKSFITFFVIDG
-387 TLYYA
+387 KLYYA
-392 GSRVAPGNVNSAP
+392 GSRVSSDNVNSTP

-430 NSITLAAITGQHA
+430 NSITVAAIDGQHA

-451 VANDPVGSTVYA
+451 VENDPVGSTVYSI
-463 VSLNTDAT
+463 SLNTNAT

-526 VSYIGPVGEL
+526 VSYIGPVGEI
-536 PGGDTYNTAEYFKV
+536 PGGDTYNTAEYFKT
-550 DVDYSLGVTASDVT
+550 DVAYSLGVTASDVT
-564 IKYVSGNTNILN
+564 IKYVSSNANVLN
-576 FSEDGS
+576 FSGDGS
-582 TFTTNPAGGTAQVT
+582 TFTVNALGGTAQVT
-596 VQAVKKSTGEVIT
+596 VQAVKNSTGEVVT
-609 LGTVPVSVTKTIIII
+609 LGTVAVSVTKTIIII

-644 MPGGEIFYEVRDWDN
+644 TPGGAIFYKVMDWNNSEV
-659 FEIVDKGSTVD
+659 VDEGTTVD

-676 VSKQID
+676 VSKQIN
-682 LFGDSYRYYMGT
+682 LFDDSYRYYMGT
-694 STKKPLYVYVSGN
+694 STKKPLYVQVSGD
-707 RGSRWAFFTTYPEDK
+707 RGATWSAYTTYPEDK

-735 GNKFASQ
+735 GSKFAGQ
-742 IMSVAKGNDGPLTI
+742 IMTVAKGNDGPLTI
-756 RDNTVAGLGWGDKD
+756 RDNTVAGLKWGDKD

-785 IKSAS
+785 VKSAAS
-790 DNYVIDYSMFDS
+790 NHVIDCSMFDS
-802 MTGYELRT
+802 MTGYELKT
-810 KSDFNPWDIYT
+810 KSDLNPWDIYT

-835 RSCTRISVSGRYLSD
+835 RSCTSLSVSGKYLSD

-861 SSLVGKFGGLT
+861 SSLAGKFGGLT
-872 GYNTVEIEIDQNFK
+872 GYNTIEIEIDQNFK
-886 LISALQLELYDASN
+886 LLSALQLELYDASN

-912 GNKYGT
+912 GNKHGT
-918 KVAAWKKNSTEEWVN
+918 KVAAWKNILNGEWWD

-958 RLKHVSNTSYTYI
+958 RLKHVSNTDYTYI
-971 DIARFTLLRCDPE
+971 AITRFTLLRRDPE

-997 GGAGKQ
+997 DGAGKQ

-1011 AFLHAIDSG
+1011 AVVNAIDKTTLTKNTSTGNLEG
-1020 TLAKNSE
+1020 TVTGIDAFLVW
-1027 GDLSGTATAQD
+1027 
-1038 TFFYFESDFG
+1038 ESDFG

-1055 DVWLPESVVPVN
+1055 DVWFPEGFVPSDPGDGRN
-1067 SNHAHNNSV
+1067 RV
-1076 HVYWKTETQSFVEA
+1076 HLYWCTASQAFTEK
-1090 NVTYAKVTS
+1090 NVTYPTCTL
-1099 LGGGWWHCKVDTL
+1099 LGNGWWHCKADVLT
-1112 ANTSSSLN
+1112 NTSPDLH
-1120 ISGLRIDLPDDLYL
+1120 ITGLRIDLPNSLYEH
-1134 QSASDKTFKIGKVKL
+1134 ADKSFKIGKVKL

-1165 CCKAL
+1165 CCTTLIDKGI
-1170 KEQDIGVLDPIL
+1170 DVMDPVL
-1182 WYASNNDG
+1182 WYASNNVS
-1190 YLPVRDPDN
+1190 YLPVRGEDN
-1199 YETYAKQ
+1199 YETYARQ
-1206 YANALEYYVE
+1206 YANALEYFAEEISVAGAE
-1216 DISAAS
+1216 DY
-1222 APSPQEI
+1222 QQI

-1244 YTNGNPSTGA
+1244 YISTTNSSV
-1254 IIEPGGTTTD
+1254 IEIGGKTTD
-1264 GGTTVEYWEGYG
+1264 GGVTVKYLEGYG

-1291 AVLQIPTW
+1291 AVIQIPTW
-1299 PPQQISDYKV
+1299 PPQQISDYNV
-1309 LGWTPDTSLTQTA
+1309 LGGSLSDTSLTQTA
-1322 ISTMLMDLVNTITG
+1322 ISMMIMDLVNTITG
-1336 ATGAKDNKRPNSDQ
+1336 TTGAKDNKRPNADQ

-1365 NVVVEEVFI
+1365 NVVVEDVWI
-1374 EETTSKW
+1374 EDTTSKW
-1381 EIINTNPA
+1381 EIINVKPDNKA
-1389 NGSTYSAHTVTSWP
+1389 TYGTDTVTSWP
-1403 WTWYRSEQ
+1403 WTWYRDNQ
-1411 ISALGAEATSVNF
+1411 ISVSGAEVAEVNF
-1424 HISSISDAD
+1424 YISSISDAD

-1438 YHLQFSQPVSKIE
+1438 YSLVFSQPVSK
-1451 PTAFLDWID
+1451 
-1460 TGPTPLGGTFRV
+1460 
-1472 MADTTPADNLGR
+1472 N
-1484 IRVPSAGTDFARLN
+1484 
-1498 ELPADPQQYQWFQ
+1498 
-1511 ATSVKPL
+1511 
-1518 MDVDCEL
+1518 
-1525 INTTGTVVD
+1525 
-1534 EWHFQYVCDEPVVNI
+1534 
-1549 SVPST
+1549 
-1554 AGKMPGDS
+1554 
-1562 VQATYTI
+1562 
-1569 TGKNGYV
+1569 
-1576 ADYKTPMMEETDRYS
+1576 
-1591 AVWSSD
+1591 
-1597 NNDVMSV
+1597 
-1604 NSRTGVITLNQF
+1604 
-1616 GTANI
+1616 
-1621 TLEVTWKDISGLG
+1621 
-1634 QVSGYTQNPT
+1634 
-1644 YRGTISVTFAAG
+1644 

>member
-1 MIPVPMLALAVS
+1 MIPVPMLALAAS

-58 TTAFYDHFAQIKDIN
+58 TTAFYDHSAQITNIN
-73 GSNTYQCL
+73 GSNNYQCL
-81 DVFVAGGAFVYNLD
+81 DVFVAGGAFVYYLD
-95 LPSGRRWMFTGSQ
+95 LPTGKHWMFTGSQ

-126 PAAYSAVTHTEHG
+126 PAAYSKVTHTEHG
-139 AGALKEVRGTFGHN
+139 AGSLREVRGTFGHN

-171 NSSEIMLARVAEPK
+171 NSSEIMLAPVAAPK
-185 LLAVSQHKFPHFC
+185 LLTVSQHKFPHFC
-198 VTDNSASYMT
+198 VTDNCASYMT
-208 TDGVLHMLGSVQS
+208 EDGVLHVLGNAQAVLGSDA
-221 INGVDTSTGPD
+221 GTGPD
-232 FWVGYEVSSLTSIT
+232 SWVGYEVSSLTSIT
-246 SGVKFLDYRLDANVC
+246 PGVKFLDYRLDANVC

-270 VLSHELAEGAIWF
+270 ALSHELAEGAIWF
-283 RMGSR
+283 RVGSK
-288 NYYERGENPPAVSRF
+288 NYYEQGGNPPVVSRF

-313 DVNSGSIYGFA
+313 DVNSGDVYGFTHS
-324 NSTRSGY
+324 NKSGY
-331 LSYNDSYSDNYVA
+331 LAYRDLYNDSFTA
-344 YNGCLVSSQWGKDIT
+344 EGGCLVNFAWSREVEWV
-359 WIINT
+359 INT

-374 EAKSFITFFVING
+374 EAKSFITFFVIDG
-387 TLYYA
+387 KLWYA
-392 GSRVAPGNVNSAP
+392 GSRVSSDNVNSAP

-412 YAARSI
+412 HAANSTM
-418 LIPDVAY
+418 IPDVAY
-425 RNLPA
+425 RNIPA
-430 NSITLAAITGQHA
+430 NSITVAAIDGQHA

-451 VANDPVGSTVYA
+451 VANDPVGSTVYS
-463 VSLNTDAT
+463 VSLNTNAT

-526 VSYIGPVGEL
+526 VSYIGPVGEI
-536 PGGDTYNTAEYFKV
+536 PGGDTYNTSEYLKV
-550 DVDYSLGVTASDVT
+550 DIDYSLGVTASDVT
-564 IKYVSGNTNILN
+564 IKYVSGNTSVLN

-582 TFTTNPAGGTAQVT
+582 TFTTNPAGGTTQVT
-596 VQAVKKSTGEVIT
+596 VHAVKNSTGEVVT
-609 LGTVPVSVTKTIIII
+609 LGSVTIAVTKTLITI

-644 MPGGEIFYEVRDWDN
+644 TPGGAIFYKVMDWN
-659 FEIVDKGSTVD
+659 NSEIVDEGSTVD

-676 VSKQID
+676 VSKQIN
-682 LFGDSYRYYMGT
+682 LFDDSYRYYMGT
-694 STKKPLYVYVSGN
+694 STKKPLYVQVSGD
-707 RGSRWAFFTTYPEDK
+707 RGATWTAYTTYPEDK

-770 KLQVILRDVSPTTEL
+770 RLQVILRDVSLTTEL
-785 IKSAS
+785 VKSAAS
-790 DNYVIDYSMFDS
+790 NHVIDCSMFDS
-802 MTGYELRT
+802 MNAAQFYARLDDSRNGTITLDTTTYGT
-810 KSDFNPWDIYT
+810 AQGGGDN
-821 VMEDY
+821 
-826 SGREGRFGY
+826 Y
-835 RSCTRISVSGRYLSD
+835 RSCLTV
-850 KTGYLEYPKSS
+850 SS
-861 SSLVGKFGGLT
+861 SDTGAWCGLSGLAGKFGGAT
-872 GYNTVEIEIDQNFK
+872 GYNTIEVEISGKGLKGLSTLGLDF
-886 LISALQLELYDASN
+886 YTTN
-900 NLLGTIYPEGFV
+900 NTYVDKIHPESINGAAY
-912 GNKYGT
+912 N
-918 KVAAWKKNSTEEWVN
+918 KVAAWKQKGSTTENDVFR
-933 IHRLSFCIHDLPPS
+933 ISFCMHDIPS
-947 VDLATIARMRL
+947 SVNLAEIDKMFLTYG
-958 RLKHVSNTSYTYI
+958 SNATFNIT
-971 DIARFTLLRCDPE
+971 RFTLLRRDPE
-984 FYLSEPAG
+984 FFLSEPAG
-992 SLVTP
+992 ALVVPAIGTV
-997 GGAGKQ
+997 GEQVSIKGKE
-1003 ISLQGKPL
+1003 ISNLN
-1011 AFLHAIDSG
+1011 AIDSA

-1027 GDLSGTATAQD
+1027 GDLVGTVTNHD
-1038 TFFYFESDFG
+1038 PYLTLESDFG
-1048 AVKGMEF
+1048 AVKGIEF
-1055 DVWLPESVVPVN
+1055 DIWLPEGYALSDPG
-1067 SNHAHNNSV
+1067 V
-1076 HVYWKTETQSFVEA
+1076 HLYWKTSAQGYSEA
-1090 NVTYAKVTS
+1090 NITWADQIL
-1099 LGGGWWHCKVDTL
+1099 LGGGWWHCKATTL
-1112 ANTSSSLN
+1112 TNTSSDLHITGLCIYLPNSLY
-1120 ISGLRIDLPDDLYL
+1120 DH
-1134 QSASDKTFKIGKVKL
+1134 ADKSFKIGKIKL
-1149 IMYTTCFG
+1149 TMYTTCFG

-1165 CCKAL
+1165 CCTAL
-1170 KEQDIGVLDPIL
+1170 IDKGIEVMDPVL
-1182 WYASNNDG
+1182 WYASNNEG
-1190 YLPVRDPDN
+1190 YLPVKGSDN

-1206 YANALEYYVE
+1206 YANVLEYYAEEISVAGAE
-1216 DISAAS
+1216 DY
-1222 APSPQEI
+1222 QQI

-1237 PLPRYYR
+1237 PLPRYYSHI
-1244 YTNGNPSTGA
+1244 YHNQISTTNSSIVEFGGA
-1254 IIEPGGTTTD
+1254 TND
-1264 GGTTVEYWEGYG
+1264 GGITVDYKEGYG

-1291 AVLQIPTW
+1291 AVIQIPTW
-1299 PPQQISDYKV
+1299 PPQLVSGYNV
-1309 LGWTPDTSLTQTA
+1309 PGWVSDTSLTSA
-1322 ISTMLMDLVNTITG
+1322 SVNTMIADLVTTITG
-1336 ATGAKDNKRPNSDQ
+1336 STGAKDNKRLNADR
-1350 IPSPDELKIYKDYAG
+1350 IPSPGELKIYKDYAG

-1374 EETTSKW
+1374 EDTTSKW

-1411 ISALGAEATSVNF
+1411 ISALGAEATSVGF
-1424 HISSISDAD
+1424 YISSVSDAD

-1438 YHLQFSQPVSKIE
+1438 YSLEFAQPVSKIE
-1451 PTAFLDWID
+1451 PTAFLDWIG

-1484 IRVPSAGTDFARLN
+1484 IQVPSVGTDFARLN
-1498 ELPADPQQYQWFQ
+1498 ELPADPQKYQWFQ

-1534 EWHFQYVCDEPVVNI
+1534 DWHFQYVCDEPVVNI
-1549 SVPST
+1549 SVPNT

-1634 QVSGYTQNPT
+1634 QVSGYPQNPT

>member
-13 PTDKQISKI
+13 PIDKQISKI

-58 TTAFYDHFAQIKDIN
+58 TTAFYDHFAQITDIN
-73 GSNTYQCL
+73 GSNNYQCL

-95 LPSGRRWMFTGSQ
+95 LPSGRHWMFTGSQ
-108 AELLGD
+108 SELLGD

-126 PAAYSAVTHTEHG
+126 PAAYSKVTHTEHG
-139 AGALKEVRGTFGHN
+139 AGSLREVRGTFGHN

-171 NSSEIMLARVAEPK
+171 NSSEIMLAQVAEPK

-232 FWVGYEVSSLTSIT
+232 SWVGYEVSSLTSIT
-246 SGVKFLDYRLDANVC
+246 SGVKFLDYRLDANIC
-261 AFIVGNDSS
+261 TFIVGDDSN
-270 VLSHELAEGAIWF
+270 VLSHELAEGAVWF

-288 NYYERGENPPAVSRF
+288 NYYERGANPPAVSRF

-324 NSTRSGY
+324 NSNKSGY
-331 LSYNDSYSDNYVA
+331 LDYNDSYSDNYVA
-344 YNGCLVSSQWGKDIT
+344 YNGCLVAFQWGREIA

-364 STYAGGHKDK
+364 STYANGHKDK
-374 EAKSFITFFVING
+374 EAKSFITFFVIDG
-387 TLYYA
+387 KLYYS
-392 GSRVAPGNVNSAP
+392 GSRVSSDGTTSAP

-425 RNLPA
+425 HNLPA
-430 NSITLAAITGQHA
+430 NSITVAAIDSQHA

-451 VANDPVGSTVYA
+451 VALEPVGSTVYS
-463 VSLNTDAT
+463 VSLNTNAT
-471 SDQLQ
+471 SSQLQ

-506 SVAIS
+506 SAAIS

-526 VSYIGPVGEL
+526 VSYIGPVGEI
-536 PGGDTYNTAEYFKV
+536 PGGDTYNTAEYFKT
-550 DVDYSLGVTASDVT
+550 DVAYSLGVTASDVT
-564 IKYVSGNTNILN
+564 IKYVSSNTNVLN
-576 FSEDGS
+576 FSGDGS
-582 TFTTNPAGGTAQVT
+582 TFTTNPAGGTAQVS
-596 VQAVKKSTGEVIT
+596 VQAVKNSTGEVVT
-609 LGTVPVSVTKTIIII
+609 LGTVAVSVTKTIIII

-644 MPGGEIFYEVRDWDN
+644 MPGGEILYKVMDWN
-659 FEIVDKGSTVD
+659 NMEIVDEGSTVD
-670 GWFMYD
+670 SWFMYD

-694 STKKPLYVYVSGN
+694 STKKPLYVQVSGD
-707 RGSRWAFFTTYPEDK
+707 RGATWTAYTAYPEDK

-735 GNKFASQ
+735 GNKYLSQ
-742 IMSVAKGNDGPLTI
+742 VMTVAKGNDGPLTI

-770 KLQVILRDVSPTTEL
+770 RLQVILRDVSLTTEL
-785 IKSAS
+785 VKSAAS
-790 DNYVIDYSMFDS
+790 NHVIDCSMFDS
-802 MTGYELRT
+802 MNAAQIKNRAAVTYGCTLDTSTYGT
-810 KSDFNPWDIYT
+810 AQGGGDS
-821 VMEDY
+821 
-826 SGREGRFGY
+826 Y
-835 RSCTRISVSGRYLSD
+835 RSCLTMSAAAGSSTSFRIDGLA
-850 KTGYLEYPKSS
+850 
-861 SSLVGKFGGLT
+861 GKFGGLT
-872 GYNTVEIEIDQNFK
+872 GYNTIEVEISGK
-886 LISALQLELYDASN
+886 GLQWLETLRVDLHDSN
-900 NLLGTIYPEGFV
+900 NTFLAALFPESINGAAY
-912 GNKYGT
+912 N
-918 KVAAWKKNSTEEWVN
+918 KVAAWKRKGSQTEDN
-933 IHRLSFCIHDLPPS
+933 IFRVSFCIHDVPHTI
-947 VDLATIARMRL
+947 DLATIDKVLVAAGYVGGGSVAL
-958 RLKHVSNTSYTYI
+958 VNVT
-971 DIARFTLLRCDPE
+971 RFTLLRRDPE
-984 FYLSEPAG
+984 FFLSEPAG
-992 SLVTP
+992 AQVVPSIGT
-997 GGAGKQ
+997 AGKQ
-1003 ISLQGKPL
+1003 VSIKGKEISNLN
-1011 AFLHAIDSG
+1011 AIDSA

-1027 GDLSGTATAQD
+1027 GDLIGTVTNHD
-1038 TFFYFESDFG
+1038 PFLIWESDFG
-1048 AVKGMEF
+1048 AVKGIEF
-1055 DVWLPESVVPVN
+1055 DVWLPEGFAPGQEGN
-1067 SNHAHNNSV
+1067 GV
-1076 HVYWKTETQSFVEA
+1076 HLYWSTATQPFVEA
-1090 NVTYAKVTS
+1090 NITFPSQTL
-1099 LGGGWWHCKVDTL
+1099 LGDGWWHCKADVLT
-1112 ANTSSSLN
+1112 NTSSGLS
-1120 ISGLRIDLPDDLYL
+1120 ITGLRIDLPNALYDN
-1134 QSASDKTFKIGKVKL
+1134 ADKSFKIGKVKL

-1157 PAYHEMID
+1157 PAYYEMID

-1170 KEQDIGVLDPIL
+1170 KEMDIGVLDPTL
-1182 WYASNNDG
+1182 WYASNQEG
-1190 YLPVRDPDN
+1190 YLPVKGSDN

-1206 YANALEYYVE
+1206 YANALEYFYE
-1216 DISAAS
+1216 EISVAGAADYL
-1222 APSPQEI
+1222 EI
-1229 EDTRVNII
+1229 EDMRVNII
-1237 PLPRYYR
+1237 PLPRYYSQIST
-1244 YTNGNPSTGA
+1244 TNSSIVEFGGA
-1254 IIEPGGTTTD
+1254 TND
-1264 GGTTVEYWEGYG
+1264 GGITVDYKEGYG

-1291 AVLQIPTW
+1291 AVIQIPTW
-1299 PPQQISDYKV
+1299 PPQLPSGYNVSGLVD
-1309 LGWTPDTSLTQTA
+1309 TTSLSSA
-1322 ISTMLMDLVNTITG
+1322 SVSTMIADLVTTITG
-1336 ATGAKDNKRPNSDQ
+1336 TTGAKDNKRLNSDK

-1374 EETTSKW
+1374 EDTTSKW
-1381 EIINTNPA
+1381 EIINVNADNSATYNTN
-1389 NGSTYSAHTVTSWP
+1389 TITSWP
-1403 WTWYRSEQ
+1403 WTWYRDNQVSV
-1411 ISALGAEATSVNF
+1411 SGAEVNWVNF
-1424 HISSISDAD
+1424 YAHSISDAD

-1438 YHLQFSQPVSKIE
+1438 YTIQFWGAVSKIE

-1472 MADTTPADNLGR
+1472 EAETTPVDNLGR
-1484 IRVPSAGTDFARLN
+1484 IQVPSAGTDFARLN
-1498 ELPADPQQYQWFQ
+1498 ELPADPQKYQWFQ

-1534 EWHFQYVCDEPVVNI
+1534 NWHFQYVCDEPVVNI

-1634 QVSGYTQNPT
+1634 QVSGYPQNPT

>member
-51 GECAVGE
+51 GECGTDG
-58 TTAFYDHFAQIKDIN
+58 TTAFYDHFAQITAIN
-73 GSNTYQCL
+73 GSNNYQCL

-139 AGALKEVRGTFGHN
+139 AGSLRGVRGTFGHN

-171 NSSEIMLARVAEPK
+171 NSSEIMLARVAEPQ
-185 LLAVSQHKFPHFC
+185 LLAVSQHKFPYFC
-198 VTDNSASYMT
+198 VTDNSASYLT
-208 TDGVLHMLGSVQS
+208 TDGVVHMLGNVQP
-221 INGVDTSTGPD
+221 ILGVDTTTGPSY
-232 FWVGYEVSSLTSIT
+232 WIGYDVASLSSIS
-246 SGVKFLDYRLDANVC
+246 SGVKILDYRLDANIC
-261 AFIVGNDSS
+261 TFIVGDDSN
-270 VLSHELAEGAIWF
+270 VLSHELAEGAVWF

-288 NYYERGENPPAVSRF
+288 NYYERGANPPAVSRF

-324 NSTRSGY
+324 NSNRSGY
-331 LSYNDSYSDNYVA
+331 LSYNDSYSDSYLA
-344 YNGCLVSSQWGKDIT
+344 YNGCLVSSQWGKDIA

-374 EAKSFITFFVING
+374 EAKSFITFFVIDG

-392 GSRVAPGNVNSAP
+392 GSRAAPGNVNSAP

-418 LIPDVAY
+418 LIPDIAY

-430 NSITLAAITGQHA
+430 NSVTIAAITGQHA
-443 TGETIQLQ
+443 TGETLQLQ
-451 VANDPVGSTVYA
+451 VANDPVGSTVYS
-463 VSLNTDAT
+463 VSLNTNAT

-519 STGISGS
+519 STGIGGS
-526 VSYIGPVGEL
+526 VSYIGPVSEL

-550 DVDYSLGVTASDVT
+550 DVGYSLGVTASDVT
-564 IKYVSGNTNILN
+564 IKYVSGDTSVLN
-576 FSEDGS
+576 FSEDGN
-582 TFTTNPAGGTAQVT
+582 TFTTKPAGGTTQVS
-596 VQAVKKSTGEVIT
+596 VQAVKNSTGEVVT
-609 LGTVPVSVTKTIIII
+609 LGSVTVAVTRTTITI

-644 MPGGEIFYEVRDWDN
+644 MPGGAILYKVMDWN
-659 FEIVDKGSTVD
+659 NMEIVDEGSTVD
-670 GWFMYD
+670 SWFMYD

-682 LFGDSYRYYMGT
+682 LFDDSYRYYMGT
-694 STKKPLYVYVSGN
+694 STRKPLYVQVSGD
-707 RGSRWAFFTTYPEDK
+707 RGATWLAYTTYPEDK

-735 GNKFASQ
+735 GNKFLRQ
-742 IMSVAKGNDGPLTI
+742 IMNTTKGNDYALTL

-770 KLQVILRDVSPTTEL
+770 RLQVILSGASLTTEL
-785 IKSAS
+785 VKFTAS
-790 DNYVIDYSMFDS
+790 NHVIDCSMFDS
-802 MTGYELRT
+802 MNAAQFSDRAESTGAISATLNTSYYGTARGGG
-810 KSDFNPWDIYT
+810 DH
-821 VMEDY
+821 
-826 SGREGRFGY
+826 Y
-835 RSCTRISVSGRYLSD
+835 RSCLILQT
-850 KTGYLEYPKSS
+850 TGNRTLQQGIKG
-861 SSLVGKFGGLT
+861 LAGKFGGLT
-872 GYNTVEIEIDQNFK
+872 GYNTVEVEISERALMALNT
-886 LISALQLELYDASN
+886 LQLDLRARDGAS
-900 NLLGTIYPEGFV
+900 LATIYPESINGAAY
-912 GNKYGT
+912 N
-918 KVAAWKKNSTEEWVN
+918 KVAAWKRKGSNTTDDIFRV
-933 IHRLSFCIHDLPPS
+933 SFCIHDTPSSVNLANIDQVFVTLPGTTHS
-947 VDLATIARMRL
+947 FIVVT
-958 RLKHVSNTSYTYI
+958 
-971 DIARFTLLRCDPE
+971 RFTLLRRDPE
-984 FYLSEPAG
+984 FFLSEPAG
-992 SLVTP
+992 AVVVPSIGTTTQQVSVRGTMLSFVYN
-997 GGAGKQ
+997 
-1003 ISLQGKPL
+1003 
-1011 AFLHAIDSG
+1011 IDET

-1027 GDLSGTATAQD
+1027 CDLVGTVTGDDPYLIWV
-1038 TFFYFESDFG
+1038 SDFG
-1048 AVKGMEF
+1048 AVKGIEF
-1055 DVWLPESVVPVN
+1055 DVWLPEGVDLGREPCCI
-1067 SNHAHNNSV
+1067 
-1076 HVYWKTETQSFVEA
+1076 YWGTDTQPFAEV
-1090 NVTYAKVTS
+1090 NVTRADYT
-1099 LGGGWWHCKVDTL
+1099 LLRDGWWHCKATTL
-1112 ANTSSSLN
+1112 TNTSARLDITS
-1120 ISGLRIDLPDDLYL
+1120 LRIDLPNTLYNHT
-1134 QSASDKTFKIGKVKL
+1134 DKTFKIGKVKL

-1165 CCKAL
+1165 CCTAL
-1170 KEQDIGVLDPIL
+1170 IDKGIGVMDPVL
-1182 WYASNNDG
+1182 WYASNREG
-1190 YLPVRDPDN
+1190 YLPNKGSDN

-1206 YANALEYYVE
+1206 YANALEYFAEEISVAGAE
-1216 DISAAS
+1216 DY
-1222 APSPQEI
+1222 QQI
-1229 EDTRVNII
+1229 EDMRVNII

-1244 YTNGNPSTGA
+1244 YLSAPTA
-1254 IIEPGGTTTD
+1254 IEYGGLTTD
-1264 GGTTVEYWEGYG
+1264 GGNTVDYGEGYG
-1276 RVIVNDELEDLAIAS
+1276 RVIVNNELEDLAIAS
-1291 AVLQIPTW
+1291 DVIQVPTW
-1299 PPQQISDYKV
+1299 PPQLISGYV
-1309 LGWTPDTSLTQTA
+1309 VGETLGAGSLTPA
-1322 ISTMLMDLVNTITG
+1322 SVNTMVADLVDTITG
-1336 ATGAKDNKRPNSDQ
+1336 TPGAKDNLRSNADQ

-1365 NVVVEEVFI
+1365 NVVVEDVYI
-1374 EETTSKW
+1374 EDTTSKW
-1381 EIINTNPA
+1381 EIVNTNTLGGPVYNA
-1389 NGSTYSAHTVTSWP
+1389 STITTWP
-1403 WTWYRSEQ
+1403 WTWYRSDQ
-1411 ISALGAEATSVNF
+1411 IAALGAEASIASF
-1424 HISSISDAD
+1424 YASSISDAD

-1438 YHLQFSQPVSKIE
+1438 YSLRFLQPVSKIE
-1451 PTAFLDWID
+1451 PVAFGDWIG

-1484 IRVPSAGTDFARLN
+1484 IQVPSAGTDFARLN

-1511 ATSVKPL
+1511 ATTAKPL
-1518 MDVDCEL
+1518 TDVDCEL
-1525 INTTGTVVD
+1525 ITTTGAVVD
-1534 EWHFQYVCDEPVVNI
+1534 DWHFEYVCDDPVINI
-1549 SVPST
+1549 AVPST

-1569 TGKNGYV
+1569 TGRYGFV
-1576 ADYKTPMMEETDRYS
+1576 TDYKTPMMEETDRYS

-1621 TLEVTWKDISGLG
+1621 TLEVTWKDISDLG

-1644 YRGTISVTFAAG
+1644 YRGTISVTYAYTG

>member
-1 MIPVPMLALAVS
+1 MIPVPMLALAAS

-58 TTAFYDHFAQIKDIN
+58 TTAFYDHFAQITDIN
-73 GSNTYQCL
+73 ASNKYQCL
-81 DVFVAGGAFVYNLD
+81 DVFVAGGAFVYYLD
-95 LPSGRRWMFTGSQ
+95 LPTGKHWMFTGSQ

-126 PAAYSAVTHTEHG
+126 PAAYSKVTHTEHG
-139 AGALKEVRGTFGHN
+139 VGSLREVRGTFGHN

-171 NSSEIMLARVAEPK
+171 NSSEIMLAPVAAPK
-185 LLAVSQHKFPHFC
+185 LLTVSQHKFPHFC
-198 VTDNSASYMT
+198 VTDNCASYMT
-208 TDGVLHMLGSVQS
+208 EDGVLHVLGNAQAVLGS
-221 INGVDTSTGPD
+221 DASTGPD
-232 FWVGYEVSSLTSIT
+232 SWVGYEVSSLTSIT

-270 VLSHELAEGAIWF
+270 VLSHELAEGVVWF
-283 RMGSR
+283 RLGSR
-288 NYYERGENPPAVSRF
+288 NYYERGSNPPAVSRF
-303 FPGTGAHHVV
+303 LPGPAAHHVV
-313 DVNSGSIYGFA
+313 NVESGDVYGFA
-324 NSTRSGY
+324 NSNKSGY
-331 LSYNDSYSDNYVA
+331 LSYADTYEDTYAA
-344 YNGCLVSSQWGKDIT
+344 YNGCLINFAWSREVEWV
-359 WIINT
+359 INT

-374 EAKSFITFFVING
+374 EAKSFITFFVIDG
-387 TLYYA
+387 KLYYA
-392 GSRVAPGNVNSAP
+392 GSRVSSDNVNSAP

-412 YAARSI
+412 HAANST

-430 NSITLAAITGQHA
+430 NSMTVAAIADQHA
-443 TGETIQLQ
+443 TGETLQLQ
-451 VANDPVGSTVYA
+451 VALEPVGSTVYS
-463 VSLNTDAT
+463 VSLNTNAT

-497 QLTGKTGSP
+497 QLAGKTGSP

-526 VSYIGPVGEL
+526 VSYIGPVGEI
-536 PGGDTYNTAEYFKV
+536 PGGDTYNTAEYFKT
-550 DVDYSLGVTASDVT
+550 DVAYSLGVTASDVT
-564 IKYVSGNTNILN
+564 IKYVSSNANVLN
-576 FSEDGS
+576 FSGDGS
-582 TFTTNPAGGTAQVT
+582 TFTTNPAGGTAQVS
-596 VQAVKKSTGEVIT
+596 VQAVKNSTGEVVT
-609 LGTVPVSVTKTIIII
+609 LGTVAVSVTKTLIII

-644 MPGGEIFYEVRDWDN
+644 TPGGAIFYKVMDWN
-659 FEIVDKGSTVD
+659 NSEIVDEGSTVD
-670 GWFMYD
+670 GWFMHD

-694 STKKPLYVYVSGN
+694 STKKPLYVQVSGD
-707 RGSRWAFFTTYPEDK
+707 RGATWTAYTTYPEDK

-785 IKSAS
+785 IKSAAS
-790 DNYVIDYSMFDS
+790 NYVIDYSMFDS
-802 MTGYELRT
+802 MTGYELKT
-810 KSDFNPWDIYT
+810 KSDLNPWDIYT

-835 RSCTRISVSGRYLSD
+835 RSCTGLSVSGKYLSD

-861 SSLVGKFGGLT
+861 SSLAGKFGGLT
-872 GYNTVEIEIDQNFK
+872 GYNTIEIEIDQNFK

-912 GNKYGT
+912 GNKHGT
-918 KVAAWKKNSTEEWVN
+918 KVAAWKNILNGEWWD

-958 RLKHVSNTSYTYI
+958 RLKHVSNTDYTYI
-971 DIARFTLLRCDPE
+971 AITRFTLLRRDPE

-997 GGAGKQ
+997 DGAGKQ

-1011 AFLHAIDSG
+1011 AVVNAIDKTTLTKNTSTGNLEGTVTSG
-1020 TLAKNSE
+1020 DAFLCWYSE
-1027 GDLSGTATAQD
+1027 
-1038 TFFYFESDFG
+1038 FG

-1055 DVWLPESVVPVN
+1055 DVWLPEGVVPVN
-1067 SNHAHNNSV
+1067 SGHEHGNSV
-1076 HVYWKTETQSFVEA
+1076 HVYWSTEEQPYVEA

-1120 ISGLRIDLPDDLYL
+1120 ISGLRIDLPEVIYNTTE
-1134 QSASDKTFKIGKVKL
+1134 KTFKIGKVKL

-1165 CCKAL
+1165 YCKAL
-1170 KEQDIGVLDPIL
+1170 KGKDIGVLDPIL
-1182 WYASNNDG
+1182 WYASNNAG

-1206 YANALEYYVE
+1206 YANVLEYYAE
-1216 DISAAS
+1216 EISVAGAADYL
-1222 APSPQEI
+1222 EI
-1229 EDTRVNII
+1229 EDMRVNII

-1244 YTNGNPSTGA
+1244 RIYGYPTNS
-1254 IIEPGGTTTD
+1254 IIEMGGSTND
-1264 GGTTVEYWEGYG
+1264 GGNTVDYQEGYG
-1276 RVIVNDELEDLAIAS
+1276 RVIVNNELEELAVAS
-1291 AVLQIPTW
+1291 NVLQIPTW
-1299 PPQQISDYKV
+1299 PPQLTSGYNVPGGI
-1309 LGWTPDTSLTQTA
+1309 PDTSLTKDS
-1322 ISTMLMDLVNTITG
+1322 INTMHTNLVTTICGTTG
-1336 ATGAKDNKRPNSDQ
+1336 AVDSQRSNADQ

-1365 NVVVEEVFI
+1365 NIVVEEVFI
-1374 EETTSKW
+1374 DDTTSKW
-1381 EIINTNPA
+1381 EIINVKPDNSA
-1389 NGSTYSAHTVTSWP
+1389 TYNVNTVTAWP
-1403 WTWYRSEQ
+1403 WTWYRDNQ
-1411 ISALGAEATSVNF
+1411 ISSTGAEVTDFNF
-1424 HISSISDAD
+1424 YISSISDAD

-1438 YHLQFSQPVSKIE
+1438 YSMQFWGPANKIE
-1451 PTAFLDWID
+1451 PVAFLDWID

-1472 MADTTPADNLGR
+1472 EAETTPANNLGR

-1498 ELPADPQQYQWFQ
+1498 ELPADPRQYQWFQ

-1534 EWHFQYVCDEPVVNI
+1534 EWHFQYVCDEPVINI

-1576 ADYKTPMMEETDRYS
+1576 ADYKTPMMEETDRYF

-1634 QVSGYTQNPT
+1634 QVSGYTQNPI
-1644 YRGTISVTFAAG
+1644 YRGSISVTFAAG

>member
-1 MIPVPMLALAVS
+1 MIPVPMLALAAS

-58 TTAFYDHFAQIKDIN
+58 TTAFYDHFAQITNIN
-73 GSNTYQCL
+73 GSNKYQCL

-126 PAAYSAVTHTEHG
+126 PATYSKVTHTEHG
-139 AGALKEVRGTFGHN
+139 AGSLREVRGTFGHN
-153 LWLYQFEDG
+153 LWFYQFEDG

-171 NSSEIMLARVAEPK
+171 NSSEIMLAQVAEPK

-198 VTDNSASYMT
+198 VTDNCASYMT
-208 TDGVLHMLGSVQS
+208 PDGVLHVLGNAQAIV
-221 INGVDTSTGPD
+221 GVDTTTGPD
-232 FWVGYEVSSLTSIT
+232 YWASYDIAALSSIS
-246 SGVKFLDYRLDANVC
+246 SGVKFLDYRLDANIC
-261 AFIVGNDSS
+261 AFIVGDDSNT
-270 VLSHELAEGAIWF
+270 LSHELAEGAIWF

-288 NYYERGENPPAVSRF
+288 NYYERGSNPPTLSRF
-303 FPGTGAHHVV
+303 FPGPAAHHVV
-313 DVNSGSIYGFA
+313 NVESGDVYGFA
-324 NSTRSGY
+324 NSNKSGY
-331 LSYNDSYSDNYVA
+331 LSYADTYEDTYAA
-344 YNGCLVSSQWGKDIT
+344 YNGCLVNFAWGREVE
-359 WIINT
+359 WVINT

-374 EAKSFITFFVING
+374 EAKSFITFFVIDG
-387 TLYYA
+387 KLWYA
-392 GSRVAPGNVNSAP
+392 GSRVSSDGVNSAP

-430 NSITLAAITGQHA
+430 NSITVAAIDGQHA

-451 VANDPVGSTVYA
+451 VANDPVGSTVYS
-463 VSLNTDAT
+463 VSLNTNAA

-511 SNTVTVTF
+511 SNTVTVIF

-526 VSYIGPVGEL
+526 VSYIGPVGEI
-536 PGGDTYNTAEYFKV
+536 PGGDTYNTAEYFKT
-550 DVDYSLGVTASDVT
+550 DVAYSLGVTASDVT
-564 IKYVSGNTNILN
+564 IKYVSSNANVLN
-576 FSEDGS
+576 FSGDGS
-582 TFTTNPAGGTAQVT
+582 TFTTNPAGGTAQVS
-596 VQAVKKSTGEVIT
+596 VQAVKNSTGEVVT
-609 LGTVPVSVTKTIIII
+609 LGTVAVSVTKTIIIII

-644 MPGGEIFYEVRDWDN
+644 MPGGEILYKVLDWN
-659 FEIVDKGSTVD
+659 NTEIVDEGSTVD

-676 VSKQID
+676 VSKQIN
-682 LFGDSYRYYMGT
+682 LFDDSYRYYMGT
-694 STKKPLYVYVSGN
+694 STKKPLYVQVSGD
-707 RGSRWAFFTTYPEDK
+707 RGATWTAYTTYPEDK

-770 KLQVILRDVSPTTEL
+770 KLQVILRDVSLTTEL
-785 IKSAS
+785 VKSAAS
-790 DNYVIDYSMFDS
+790 NHVIDCSMFDS
-802 MTGYELRT
+802 MNAVQLNARASKTGTGTITLDTSTYGT
-810 KSDFNPWDIYT
+810 AQGGGDS
-821 VMEDY
+821 
-826 SGREGRFGY
+826 Y
-835 RSCTRISVSGRYLSD
+835 RSCLTVAGSD
-850 KTGYLEYPKSS
+850 TGGMWIGLTG
-861 SSLVGKFGGLT
+861 LAGKFGGPT
-872 GYNTVEIEIDQNFK
+872 GYNTIEVEISGKGLKDLESLYLDFRTTDGTYV
-886 LISALQLELYDASN
+886 SA
-900 NLLGTIYPEGFV
+900 IYPESINGAAY
-912 GNKYGT
+912 N
-918 KVAAWKKNSTEEWVN
+918 KVAAWKQKGSTTEN
-933 IHRLSFCIHDLPPS
+933 DIFRISFCIYDILTS
-947 VDLATIARMRL
+947 TNLA
-958 RLKHVSNTSYTYI
+958 
-971 DIARFTLLRCDPE
+971 DINELYLGSGSTTFCINITRFTLLRRDPE
-984 FYLSEPAG
+984 FFLSEPAG
-992 SLVTP
+992 ALVVP
-997 GGAGKQ
+997 SVGAAAGKQ
-1003 ISLQGKPL
+1003 VSIKGKTIAAASGIDGPAL
-1011 AFLHAIDSG
+1011 VKDSECDLVGTVTNNDPFLTWA
-1020 TLAKNSE
+1020 
-1027 GDLSGTATAQD
+1027 
-1038 TFFYFESDFG
+1038 SDFG
-1048 AVKGMEF
+1048 AVKGIEF
-1055 DVWLPESVVPVN
+1055 DIWLPEGFTLGSGTGGQYNVHLYWMTATQGFADVN
-1067 SNHAHNNSV
+1067 I
-1076 HVYWKTETQSFVEA
+1076 
-1090 NVTYAKVTS
+1090 TYPEQTY
-1099 LGGGWWHCKVDTL
+1099 LGNGWWHCRADILTNV
-1112 ANTSSSLN
+1112 SSSSS
-1120 ISGLRIDLPDDLYL
+1120 ITGLRIDLPGTLYNHT
-1134 QSASDKTFKIGKVKL
+1134 DKTFKIGKVKL

-1157 PAYHEMID
+1157 PAYYEMID

-1170 KEQDIGVLDPIL
+1170 KEKDIGVLDPIL
-1182 WYASNNDG
+1182 WYASNNAG

-1276 RVIVNDELEDLAIAS
+1276 RVIVNDELEDLATAS
-1291 AVLQIPTW
+1291 AVIQIPTW
-1299 PPQQISDYKV
+1299 PPQLVSGYNV
-1309 LGWTPDTSLTQTA
+1309 LGGTPDTSLTKDS
-1322 ISTMLMDLVNTITG
+1322 INTMHTNLVTTICGTTG
-1336 ATGAKDNKRPNSDQ
+1336 AVDSQRSNADQ

-1365 NVVVEEVFI
+1365 NVVVEEVYI
-1374 EETTSKW
+1374 EDTTSKW
-1381 EIINTNPA
+1381 EIINVKPDNSA
-1389 NGSTYSAHTVTSWP
+1389 TYNVNTVTAWP
-1403 WTWYRSEQ
+1403 WTWYRDNQ
-1411 ISALGAEATSVNF
+1411 ISSTGAEVTNF
-1424 HISSISDAD
+1424 NFYISSISDAD

-1438 YHLQFSQPVSKIE
+1438 YSMQFWGPANKIE
-1451 PTAFLDWID
+1451 PVAFLDWID

-1472 MADTTPADNLGR
+1472 EAETTPADNLGR
-1484 IRVPSAGTDFARLN
+1484 IQVPSAGTDFARLN
-1498 ELPADPQQYQWFQ
+1498 ELPADPQKYQWFQ

-1518 MDVDCEL
+1518 MEVDCNL
-1525 INTTGTVVD
+1525 IKTTGEVVD
-1534 EWHFQYVCDEPVVNI
+1534 DWVFEYVCDEPVINI

-1634 QVSGYTQNPT
+1634 QVSGYPQNPT

>member
-1 MIPVPMLALAVS
+1 MIPVPMLALAAS

-58 TTAFYDHFAQIKDIN
+58 TTAFYDHFAQITDIN
-73 GSNTYQCL
+73 GSNNYQCL

-126 PAAYSAVTHTEHG
+126 PAAYSKVTHTEHG
-139 AGALKEVRGTFGHN
+139 AGSLREVRGTFGHN

-208 TDGVLHMLGSVQS
+208 TDGVLHVLGNVQSVLGS
-221 INGVDTSTGPD
+221 DTTTGPD
-232 FWVGYEVSSLTSIT
+232 YWVSYDIAALSSIS
-246 SGVKFLDYRLDANVC
+246 SGAKFLDYRLDANVC
-261 AFIVGNDSS
+261 AIIVGDDSNT
-270 VLSHELAEGAIWF
+270 LAHELAEGVIWF
-283 RMGSR
+283 RLGSR
-288 NYYERGENPPAVSRF
+288 NYYERGSNPPAVSRF
-303 FPGTGAHHVV
+303 LPGPAAHHVV
-313 DVNSGSIYGFA
+313 NVESGDVYGFA
-324 NSTRSGY
+324 NSNKSGY
-331 LSYNDSYSDNYVA
+331 LSYADTYEDTYAA
-344 YNGCLVSSQWGKDIT
+344 YNGCLINFAWSREVEWV
-359 WIINT
+359 INT

-374 EAKSFITFFVING
+374 EAKSFITFFVIDG
-387 TLYYA
+387 KLYYA
-392 GSRVAPGNVNSAP
+392 GSRVSSDGVNSAP

-430 NSITLAAITGQHA
+430 NSMTVAAIADQHA

-451 VANDPVGSTVYA
+451 VANDPVGSTVYS
-463 VSLNTDAT
+463 VSLNTNAA

-526 VSYIGPVGEL
+526 VSYIGPVGEI
-536 PGGDTYNTAEYFKV
+536 PGGDTYNTAEYFKT
-550 DVDYSLGVTASDVT
+550 DVAYSLGVTASDVT
-564 IKYVSGNTNILN
+564 IKYVSSNTNVLN
-576 FSEDGS
+576 FSGDGS
-582 TFTTNPAGGTAQVT
+582 TFTTNPAGGTAQVS
-596 VQAVKKSTGEVIT
+596 VQAVKNSTGEVVT
-609 LGTVPVSVTKTIIII
+609 LGTVAVSVTKTIIII

-644 MPGGEIFYEVRDWDN
+644 MPGGEILYKVMDWN
-659 FEIVDKGSTVD
+659 NTEIVDEGSTVD
-670 GWFMYD
+670 SWFMYD

-694 STKKPLYVYVSGN
+694 STRKPLYVQVSGD
-707 RGSRWAFFTTYPEDK
+707 RGATWAAYTAYPENK

-735 GNKFASQ
+735 GNKYLSQ
-742 IMSVAKGNDGPLTI
+742 AMTVAKGNDGPLTV

-770 KLQVILRDVSPTTEL
+770 RLQVILRDVSLTTEL
-785 IKSAS
+785 VKSAAS
-790 DNYVIDYSMFDS
+790 NHVIDCSMFDS
-802 MTGYELRT
+802 MNAAQLYARVHIIG
-810 KSDFNPWDIYT
+810 T
-821 VMEDY
+821 VTLDTSTY
-826 SGREGRFGY
+826 GTTQGGGDHY
-835 RSCTRISVSGRYLSD
+835 RSCLTLTAPAWCGVGGLA
-850 KTGYLEYPKSS
+850 
-861 SSLVGKFGGLT
+861 GKFGGLT
-872 GYNTVEIEIDQNFK
+872 GYNTVEVEISGKGLKGLED
-886 LISALQLELYDASN
+886 LQL
-900 NLLGTIYPEGFV
+900 NLRKRDMTFLTSIYPESINGSAY
-912 GNKYGT
+912 N
-918 KVAAWKKNSTEEWVN
+918 KVAAWKQKGKQVEND
-933 IHRLSFCIHDLPPS
+933 IFRISFCIHDVPTS
-947 VDLATIARMRL
+947 VNLAE
-958 RLKHVSNTSYTYI
+958 I
-971 DIARFTLLRCDPE
+971 DRVYAVLGESTNANINITRFTLLRRDPE
-984 FYLSEPAG
+984 FFLSEAANREVIPAVG
-992 SLVTP
+992 TAAGQQVTIR
-997 GGAGKQ
+997 GKALT
-1003 ISLQGKPL
+1003 SVSN
-1011 AFLHAIDSG
+1011 IDSA

-1027 GDLSGTATAQD
+1027 CDLVGTVTNHD
-1038 TFFYFESDFG
+1038 PYLVWESDFG

-1055 DVWLPESVVPVN
+1055 DVWFPEGFAPSSPGN
-1067 SNHAHNNSV
+1067 GNRV
-1076 HVYWKTETQSFVEA
+1076 HLYWRTASQVFTEK
-1090 NVTYAKVTS
+1090 NVTYPTCTL
-1099 LGGGWWHCKVDTL
+1099 LGDGWWHCKTDVLT
-1112 ANTSSSLN
+1112 NTSPDLH
-1120 ISGLRIDLPDDLYL
+1120 ITGLRIDLPNSLYDH
-1134 QSASDKTFKIGKVKL
+1134 ADKSFKIGKVKL

-1165 CCKAL
+1165 CCKEL

-1190 YLPVRDPDN
+1190 YLPVRGSDN

-1237 PLPRYYR
+1237 PLPRYYSR
-1244 YTNGNPSTGA
+1244 IYGFPTNS
-1254 IIEPGGTTTD
+1254 IIEMGGATSD
-1264 GGTTVEYWEGYG
+1264 GGNTVDYHEGYG
-1276 RVIVNDELEDLAIAS
+1276 RVIVNDELEELAIAS
-1291 AVLQIPTW
+1291 GVLQIPTW
-1299 PPQQISDYKV
+1299 PPQLTSGYNV
-1309 LGWTPDTSLTQTA
+1309 PGGTPDTSLTKDS
-1322 ISTMLMDLVNTITG
+1322 INTMHTNLVTTICGTTG
-1336 ATGAKDNKRPNSDQ
+1336 AVDSQRSNADQ
-1350 IPSPDELKIYKDYAG
+1350 IPSPDDLKIYKDYAG
-1365 NVVVEEVFI
+1365 NVVVEEVYI
-1374 EETTSKW
+1374 EDTTSKW
-1381 EIINTNPA
+1381 EIINVKPDNSA
-1389 NGSTYSAHTVTSWP
+1389 TYNVNTVTAWP
-1403 WTWYRSEQ
+1403 WTWYRDNQ
-1411 ISALGAEATSVNF
+1411 ISSTGAEVTDFNF
-1424 HISSISDAD
+1424 YISSISDAD

-1438 YHLQFSQPVSKIE
+1438 YSMQFWGPANKIE
-1451 PTAFLDWID
+1451 PVAFLDWID

-1472 MADTTPADNLGR
+1472 EAETTPANNLGR

-1498 ELPADPQQYQWFQ
+1498 ELPADPQKYQWFQ

-1534 EWHFQYVCDEPVVNI
+1534 NWHFQYVCDEPVINI

-1634 QVSGYTQNPT
+1634 QVSGYTQNPI
-1644 YRGTISVTFAAG
+1644 YRGSISVTFAAG

>member
-1 MIPVPMLALAVS
+1 MIPVPMLALAAS

-58 TTAFYDHFAQIKDIN
+58 TTAFYDHFAQITNIN
-73 GSNTYQCL
+73 GSNNYQCL

-95 LPSGRRWMFTGSQ
+95 LPSGRHWMFTGSQ

-126 PAAYSAVTHTEHG
+126 PAAYSKVTHTEHG
-139 AGALKEVRGTFGHN
+139 AGSLREVRGTFGHN

-171 NSSEIMLARVAEPK
+171 NSSEIMLAQVTEPK

-232 FWVGYEVSSLTSIT
+232 VWVGYEVSSLTSIT

-261 AFIVGNDSS
+261 AIIVGDDSNT
-270 VLSHELAEGAIWF
+270 LAHELAEGVIWF
-283 RMGSR
+283 RLGSR
-288 NYYERGENPPAVSRF
+288 NYYERGSNPPAVSRF
-303 FPGTGAHHVV
+303 LPGTAAHHVV
-313 DVNSGSIYGFA
+313 NVESGDVYGFA
-324 NSTRSGY
+324 NSNKSGY
-331 LSYNDSYSDNYVA
+331 LSYADTYEDTYAA
-344 YNGCLVSSQWGKDIT
+344 YNGCLINFAWSREVEWV
-359 WIINT
+359 INT

-374 EAKSFITFFVING
+374 EAKSFITFFVIDG
-387 TLYYA
+387 KLWYA
-392 GSRVAPGNVNSAP
+392 GSRVSSDNVNSAP

-430 NSITLAAITGQHA
+430 NSMTVAAIADQHA

-451 VANDPVGSTVYA
+451 VENDPVGSTVYSI
-463 VSLNTDAT
+463 SLNTNAT

-497 QLTGKTGSP
+497 QLAGKTGSP

-526 VSYIGPVGEL
+526 VSYIGPVGEI
-536 PGGDTYNTAEYFKV
+536 PGGDTYNTAEYFKT
-550 DVDYSLGVTASDVT
+550 DVAYSLGVTASDVT
-564 IKYVSGNTNILN
+564 IKYVSSNANVLN
-576 FSEDGS
+576 FSGDGS
-582 TFTTNPAGGTAQVT
+582 TFTTNPAGGTAQVS
-596 VQAVKKSTGEVIT
+596 VQAVKNSTGEVVT
-609 LGTVPVSVTKTIIII
+609 LGTVAVSVTKTIIII

-644 MPGGEIFYEVRDWDN
+644 MPGGEILYKVLDWN
-659 FEIVDKGSTVD
+659 NMGIVDEGSTVD

-676 VSKQID
+676 VSKQIN
-682 LFGDSYRYYMGT
+682 LFDDSYRYYMGT
-694 STKKPLYVYVSGN
+694 STKKPLYVQVSGD
-707 RGSRWAFFTTYPEDK
+707 RGATWTAYTTYPEDK

-770 KLQVILRDVSPTTEL
+770 RLQVILRDVSLTTEL
-785 IKSAS
+785 VKSAAS
-790 DNYVIDYSMFDS
+790 NHVIDCSMFDS
-802 MTGYELRT
+802 MNAAQLMARAAATYNVSLDTSTYGT
-810 KSDFNPWDIYT
+810 AQGGGDS
-821 VMEDY
+821 
-826 SGREGRFGY
+826 Y
-835 RSCTRISVSGRYLSD
+835 RSCLTMSAAGSSTYFRIDGLA
-850 KTGYLEYPKSS
+850 
-861 SSLVGKFGGLT
+861 GKFGGLT
-872 GYNTVEIEIDQNFK
+872 GYNTIEVEISGKELK
-886 LISALQLELYDASN
+886 WLETLRVDLHDSN
-900 NLLGTIYPEGFV
+900 NTFITAIFPESINGAAY
-912 GNKYGT
+912 N
-918 KVAAWKKNSTEEWVN
+918 KVAAWKRKGSQTEDN
-933 IHRLSFCIHDLPPS
+933 IFRVSFCIHDVPHTI
-947 VDLATIARMRL
+947 DLATIDKVLVAAGYVDGGGVAL
-958 RLKHVSNTSYTYI
+958 VNVT
-971 DIARFTLLRCDPE
+971 RFTLLRRDPE
-984 FYLSEPAG
+984 FFLSEPAG
-992 SLVTP
+992 AAVVP
-997 GGAGKQ
+997 GVGTAAGNQ
-1003 ISLQGKPL
+1003 VSIQGKAL
-1011 AFLHAIDSG
+1011 TSVSNIDSV

-1027 GDLSGTATAQD
+1027 GDLVGTVTNFD
-1038 TFFYFESDFG
+1038 PYLVWESDFG
-1048 AVKGMEF
+1048 AVKGIEF
-1055 DVWLPESVVPVN
+1055 DIWLPEGYALSGPG
-1067 SNHAHNNSV
+1067 V
-1076 HVYWKTETQSFVEA
+1076 HLYWKTSTQDYSEA
-1090 NVTYAKVTS
+1090 NITWADQIL
-1099 LGGGWWHCKVDTL
+1099 LGNGWWHCKATTL
-1112 ANTSSSLN
+1112 TNTSPDLH
-1120 ISGLRIDLPDDLYL
+1120 ITGLRIDLPNSLYEH
-1134 QSASDKTFKIGKVKL
+1134 ADKTFKIGKVKL

-1165 CCKAL
+1165 CCTAL
-1170 KEQDIGVLDPIL
+1170 IDKGIDVMDPVL
-1182 WYASNNDG
+1182 WYASNNEG
-1190 YLPVRDPDN
+1190 YLPVKGSDN

-1206 YANALEYYVE
+1206 YANALEYFAE
-1216 DISAAS
+1216 EISVAGAADYL
-1222 APSPQEI
+1222 EI
-1229 EDTRVNII
+1229 EDMRVNII
-1237 PLPRYYR
+1237 PLPRYYSR
-1244 YTNGNPSTGA
+1244 IYGYPTNS
-1254 IIEPGGTTTD
+1254 IIECGGATND
-1264 GGTTVEYWEGYG
+1264 GGITVDYKEGYG

-1291 AVLQIPTW
+1291 AVIQIPTW
-1299 PPQQISDYKV
+1299 PPQLPSGYNVSGLVD
-1309 LGWTPDTSLTQTA
+1309 TTSLSSA
-1322 ISTMLMDLVNTITG
+1322 SVSTMIADLVTTITG
-1336 ATGAKDNKRPNSDQ
+1336 TTGAKDNKRLNSDQ
-1350 IPSPDELKIYKDYAG
+1350 IPSPEKLKIYKDYAG
-1365 NVVVEEVFI
+1365 NVVVEEVWI
-1374 EETTSKW
+1374 EDTTSKW
-1381 EIINTNPA
+1381 EIINVNADNSATYGTN
-1389 NGSTYSAHTVTSWP
+1389 TVTAWP
-1403 WTWYRSEQ
+1403 WTWYRDGQ
-1411 ISALGAEATSVNF
+1411 ISSAGAEVTNF
-1424 HISSISDAD
+1424 NFYISSISDAD

-1438 YHLQFSQPVSKIE
+1438 YSMQFWGPANKIE
-1451 PTAFLDWID
+1451 PVAFLDWID

-1472 MADTTPADNLGR
+1472 EAETTPANNLGR

-1498 ELPADPQQYQWFQ
+1498 ELPADPQKYQWFQ

-1534 EWHFQYVCDEPVVNI
+1534 NRHFQYVCDEPVINI

-1634 QVSGYTQNPT
+1634 QVSGYTQNPI
-1644 YRGTISVTFAAG
+1644 YRGSIGVTFAAG

>member
-58 TTAFYDHFAQIKDIN
+58 TTAFYDHFAQVTDIN
-73 GSNTYQCL
+73 GSNNYQCL
-81 DVFVAGGAFVYNLD
+81 DVFVAGGAFVYDLD

-114 QSTAIASTPTEL
+114 QSTAIASTPTDL
-126 PAAYSAVTHTEHG
+126 PATYSAVTHTEHG
-139 AGALKEVRGTFGHN
+139 AGSLREVRGTFGHN

-171 NSSEIMLARVAEPK
+171 NSSEILLARVAEPQ

-198 VTDNSASYMT
+198 VTDNSASYLT
-208 TDGVLHMLGSVQS
+208 TDGVVHMLGNVQP
-221 INGVDTSTGPD
+221 ILGVDTTTDPSY
-232 FWVGYEVSSLTSIT
+232 WIGYDVASLSSISA
-246 SGVKFLDYRLDANVC
+246 GVKILDYRLDANIC
-261 AFIVGNDSS
+261 TFIVGDDSS
-270 VLSHELAEGAIWF
+270 VLSHELAEGAVWF

-288 NYYERGENPPAVSRF
+288 NSYERGANPPTLARF

-324 NSTRSGY
+324 NSNKSGY
-331 LSYNDSYSDNYVA
+331 LAYNDSYSDNYVA
-344 YNGCLVSSQWGKDIT
+344 YNGCLVAPQWGKNIA

-364 STYAGGHKDK
+364 STYANGHKDK
-374 EAKSFITFFVING
+374 EAKSFITFFVIDG
-387 TLYYA
+387 KLYYS
-392 GSRVAPGNVNSAP
+392 GSRVSSDGTNSTP

-418 LIPDVAY
+418 LIPDAAY

-430 NSITLAAITGQHA
+430 NSMTIAAITGQHA
-443 TGETIQLQ
+443 TGETLQLQ
-451 VANDPVGSTVYA
+451 VVNDPVGSTVYS
-463 VSLNTDAT
+463 VSLNTNAT

-526 VSYIGPVGEL
+526 VSYIGPVGEI
-536 PGGDTYNTAEYFKV
+536 PGGDIYNTAEYFKT
-550 DVDYSLGVTASDVT
+550 DVAYSLGVTASDVT
-564 IKYVSGNTNILN
+564 IKYISSNTNVLN
-576 FSEDGS
+576 FSGDGS
-582 TFTTNPAGGTAQVT
+582 TFTTNPAGGTAQVS
-596 VQAVKKSTGEVIT
+596 VQAVKNSTGEVVT
-609 LGTVPVSVTKTIIII
+609 LGAVAVSVTKTIIII

-644 MPGGEIFYEVRDWDN
+644 MPGGEILYKVMDWNNMEV
-659 FEIVDKGSTVD
+659 VDEGSTVD

-676 VSKQID
+676 VSEQVW
-682 LFGDSYRYYMGT
+682 LFDDSYRYYMGT
-694 STKKPLYVYVSGN
+694 STRKPLYVQVSGD
-707 RGSRWAFFTTYPEDK
+707 RGATWSAYTTYPEDK

-735 GNKFASQ
+735 GNKFLSQ
-742 IMSVAKGNDGPLTI
+742 VMNTTKGNDYALTL

-770 KLQVILRDVSPTTEL
+770 RLQVILRDVSLTTEL
-785 IKSAS
+785 VKSAAS
-790 DNYVIDYSMFDS
+790 NHVIDCSMFDS
-802 MTGYELRT
+802 MNAAQF
-810 KSDFNPWDIYT
+810 SDRVASVGSISATLNTSYYGTAQGGGDH
-821 VMEDY
+821 
-826 SGREGRFGY
+826 Y
-835 RSCTRISVSGRYLSD
+835 RSCLINQTTSNKVIQSVVSGLA
-850 KTGYLEYPKSS
+850 
-861 SSLVGKFGGLT
+861 GKFGGLT
-872 GYNTVEIEIDQNFK
+872 GYNTVEVEISERALMALNT
-886 LISALQLELYDASN
+886 LQLDLRDSSGTSLA
-900 NLLGTIYPEGFV
+900 TIYPESINGAAY
-912 GNKYGT
+912 N
-918 KVAAWKKNSTEEWVN
+918 KVAAWQRKSSSTTDDIFRV
-933 IHRLSFCIHDLPPS
+933 SFCIHDAPNGVNLADIDQVCVTIPGSTPS
-947 VDLATIARMRL
+947 FIIIT
-958 RLKHVSNTSYTYI
+958 
-971 DIARFTLLRCDPE
+971 RFTLLRRDPE
-984 FYLSEPAG
+984 FFLSEPAG
-992 SLVTP
+992 AVVVPDVGTAASQQVTIK
-997 GGAGKQ
+997 GKTLTAV
-1003 ISLQGKPL
+1003 SG
-1011 AFLHAIDSG
+1011 IDG
-1020 TLAKNSE
+1020 PTLAKDSE
-1027 GDLSGTATAQD
+1027 CDLAGTVTGSD
-1038 TFFYFESDFG
+1038 PFFCFESDFG
-1048 AVKGMEF
+1048 AVKGIEF
-1055 DVWLPESVVPVN
+1055 DIWLPESFVLTN
-1067 SNHAHNNSV
+1067 DAFKQTNV
-1076 HVYWKTETQSFVEA
+1076 HLYWMTATQNFVES
-1090 NVTYAKVTS
+1090 NMMIPTQTY
-1099 LGGGWWHCKVDTL
+1099 LGDGWWHCKADTL
-1112 ANTSSSLN
+1112 ANVSSSLN
-1120 ISGLRIDLPDDLYL
+1120 ITGLRIDLPEALYE
-1134 QSASDKTFKIGKVKL
+1134 QADKTFKMGKVKL

-1165 CCKAL
+1165 CCTAL
-1170 KEQDIGVLDPIL
+1170 IDKGIGVMDPVL
-1182 WYASNNDG
+1182 WYASNDSG
-1190 YLPVRDPDN
+1190 FLPVRGPDN

-1206 YANALEYYVE
+1206 YANALEYFAE
-1216 DISAAS
+1216 EISVAS
-1222 APSPQEI
+1222 AEDYQQI
-1229 EDTRVNII
+1229 EDMRVNII

-1244 YTNGNPSTGA
+1244 HASTTSTSP
-1254 IIEPGGTTTD
+1254 IIEPGGLTTN
-1264 GGTTVEYWEGYG
+1264 GGITTEYWEGYG

-1291 AVLQIPTW
+1291 AVIQIPTW
-1299 PPQQISDYKV
+1299 PPQLVSGYNV
-1309 LGWTPDTSLTQTA
+1309 PGGTPDTSLTLT
-1322 ISTMLMDLVNTITG
+1322 STIMMLMDLVSTIG
-1336 ATGAKDNKRPNSDQ
+1336 GSVGGKDNLRPNADS
-1350 IPSPDELKIYKDYAG
+1350 IPSPDKLKIYKDYAG
-1365 NVVVEEVFI
+1365 NVIVEEEWI
-1374 EETTSKW
+1374 SPSTSKW
-1381 EIINTNPA
+1381 EIINTEPGTGA
-1389 NGSTYSAHTVTSWP
+1389 TYSTNTVTSWP
-1403 WTWYRSEQ
+1403 WTWYRDSQ
-1411 ISALGAEATSVNF
+1411 ISILGAEATNVSFYIN
-1424 HISSISDAD
+1424 SISDAD

-1438 YHLQFSQPVSKIE
+1438 YSILFRQPVSKIE

-1472 MADTTPADNLGR
+1472 EAETTPADNLGR
-1484 IRVPSAGTDFARLN
+1484 IQVPSAGTDFARLN

-1525 INTTGTVVD
+1525 ITTTGAVVD
-1534 EWHFQYVCDEPVVNI
+1534 DWHFEYVCDEPVVNI
-1549 SVPST
+1549 AVPST

-1591 AVWSSD
+1591 AVWSSN

-1604 NSRTGVITLNQF
+1604 NSRTGVITLNNF
-1616 GTANI
+1616 GTATI

-1644 YRGTISVTFAAG
+1644 YTGSISVTYAYTG

>member
-58 TTAFYDHFAQIKDIN
+58 TTAFYDHFAQITNIN
-73 GSNTYQCL
+73 GSNNYQCL

-126 PAAYSAVTHTEHG
+126 PAAYSKVTHTEHG
-139 AGALKEVRGTFGHN
+139 AGSLREVRGTLGHN

-246 SGVKFLDYRLDANVC
+246 SGVKFLDYRLDANIC
-261 AFIVGNDSS
+261 TFIVGDDSS
-270 VLSHELAEGAIWF
+270 VLSHELAEGAVWF

-288 NYYERGENPPAVSRF
+288 NYYERGANPPAVSRF

-331 LSYNDSYSDNYVA
+331 LSYNDSYSDNYAA

-451 VANDPVGSTVYA
+451 VANDPVGSTVYS
-463 VSLNTDAT
+463 VSLNTNAT

-564 IKYVSGNTNILN
+564 IKYVSGNTNVLN

-735 GNKFASQ
+735 GNKFLSQ
-742 IMSVAKGNDGPLTI
+742 VMNTTKGNDYALTL

-770 KLQVILRDVSPTTEL
+770 RLQVILRDVSLTTEL
-785 IKSAS
+785 VKSAAS
-790 DNYVIDYSMFDS
+790 NHVIDCSMFDS
-802 MTGYELRT
+802 MNAAQFLTRSSNQAANAVLDTSTYGT
-810 KSDFNPWDIYT
+810 AQGGGDH
-821 VMEDY
+821 
-826 SGREGRFGY
+826 Y
-835 RSCTRISVSGRYLSD
+835 RSCLTMKRPDAATNAYCGVNGLA
-850 KTGYLEYPKSS
+850 
-861 SSLVGKFGGLT
+861 GKFGGLA
-872 GYNTVEIEIDQNFK
+872 GYNTVEVEISGKGLQG
-886 LISALQLELYDASN
+886 LSTLQLELQKSD
-900 NLLGTIYPEGFV
+900 GTVLANIYPESINGAAY
-912 GNKYGT
+912 N
-918 KVAAWKKNSTEEWVN
+918 KVAAWKRKGSQTEDN
-933 IHRLSFCIHDLPPS
+933 IFRVSFCIHDVPSTISLPEIDKVFVVLS
-947 VDLATIARMRL
+947 GATTATVNI
-958 RLKHVSNTSYTYI
+958 T
-971 DIARFTLLRCDPE
+971 RFTLLRRDPE
-984 FYLSEPAG
+984 FFLSEPAG
-992 SLVTP
+992 ALVVPAIGTS
-997 GGAGKQ
+997 GKQ
-1003 ISLQGKPL
+1003 VTIRGKAL
-1011 AFLHAIDSG
+1011 TSVSNIDSA

-1027 GDLSGTATAQD
+1027 CDLVGTVTNYD
-1038 TFFYFESDFG
+1038 PFLVWESDFG
-1048 AVKGMEF
+1048 AVKGIEF
-1055 DVWLPESVVPVN
+1055 DIWLPEGFVLGGQG
-1067 SNHAHNNSV
+1067 V
-1076 HVYWKTETQSFVEA
+1076 HLYWRTDTQPYTEA
-1090 NVTYAKVTS
+1090 NITWADQIS
-1099 LGGGWWHCKVDTL
+1099 LGDGWWHCRAATL
-1112 ANTSSSLN
+1112 TNTSSDLH
-1120 ISGLRIDLPDDLYL
+1120 IAGLRIDLPNSLYDHT
-1134 QSASDKTFKIGKVKL
+1134 DKSFKIGKVKL
-1149 IMYTTCFG
+1149 VMYTTCFG

-1165 CCKAL
+1165 CCTAL
-1170 KEQDIGVLDPIL
+1170 IDKGIGVMDPVL
-1182 WYASNNDG
+1182 WYASNDMS

-1206 YANALEYYVE
+1206 YANALEYFAEEISVAGAE
-1216 DISAAS
+1216 DY
-1222 APSPQEI
+1222 QQI

-1237 PLPRYYR
+1237 PLPRYYSHIST
-1244 YTNGNPSTGA
+1244 TNSSIVEFGGA
-1254 IIEPGGTTTD
+1254 TND
-1264 GGTTVEYWEGYG
+1264 GGITVDYKEGYG

-1291 AVLQIPTW
+1291 AVIQIPTW
-1299 PPQQISDYKV
+1299 PPQQISDYNV
-1309 LGWTPDTSLTQTA
+1309 GRTPDTSLTQTA
-1322 ISTMLMDLVNTITG
+1322 ISMMLKDLVNTISG
-1336 ATGAKDNKRPNSDQ
+1336 KTGAKDNKRPNSDQ
-1350 IPSPDELKIYKDYAG
+1350 IPSPEKLKIYKDYAG
-1365 NVVVEEVFI
+1365 NVVVEDVWI
-1374 EETTSKW
+1374 EDTTSKW
-1381 EIINTNPA
+1381 EIINVNADNSATYGTNI
-1389 NGSTYSAHTVTSWP
+1389 VTSWP
-1403 WTWYRSEQ
+1403 WTWYRDNQ
-1411 ISALGAEATSVNF
+1411 ISVSGAEVNWTNF
-1424 HISSISDAD
+1424 YAHSISDAD

-1438 YHLQFSQPVSKIE
+1438 YTFQFWGSVGKIE

-1472 MADTTPADNLGR
+1472 EAETTPADNLGR
-1484 IRVPSAGTDFARLN
+1484 IQVPSAGTDFARLN
-1498 ELPADPQQYQWFQ
+1498 ELPADPQKYQWFQ

-1534 EWHFQYVCDEPVVNI
+1534 DWHFQYVCDEPVVNI

-1634 QVSGYTQNPT
+1634 QVSGYPQNPT
-1644 YRGTISVTFAAG
+1644 YRSTISVTFAAG

>member
-38 GLGELF
+38 GLGEVF

-58 TTAFYDHFAQIKDIN
+58 TTAFYDHFAQITNIN
-73 GSNTYQCL
+73 GSNNYQCL
-81 DVFVAGGAFVYNLD
+81 DIFVAGGAFVYNID
-95 LPSGRRWMFTGSQ
+95 LPSGKHWMFTGSQ

-139 AGALKEVRGTFGHN
+139 AGSLREVRGTFGHN

-171 NSSEIMLARVAEPK
+171 NSSEIMLARVAEPQ

-198 VTDNSASYMT
+198 VTDNSASYLT
-208 TDGVLHMLGSVQS
+208 TDGVLHVLGNVQS
-221 INGVDTSTGPD
+221 VLGVDTTTGPSY
-232 FWVGYEVSSLTSIT
+232 WVSYDVASLSSIS
-246 SGVKFLDYRLDANVC
+246 SGAKILDYRLDANIC
-261 AFIVGNDSS
+261 TFIVGDDSN
-270 VLSHELAEGAIWF
+270 VLSRELAEGAVWF

-288 NYYERGENPPAVSRF
+288 NYYERGSNPPTTSRF

-324 NSTRSGY
+324 NSNRSGY
-331 LSYNDSYSDNYVA
+331 LSYNDNYNDTYAA

-387 TLYYA
+387 MLYYA

-425 RNLPA
+425 RNLTA
-430 NSITLAAITGQHA
+430 NSISLTAISGEHA

-451 VANDPVGSTVYA
+451 VALEPVGSTVYS
-463 VSLNTDAT
+463 VSLNTNAT

-481 PNLFYIKG
+481 PSLFYIKG

-536 PGGDTYNTAEYFKV
+536 PGGDTYNTAEYFKT
-550 DVDYSLGVTASDVT
+550 DVAYSLGVTADDVT
-564 IKYVSGNTNILN
+564 IKYVSGDTSVLN

-582 TFTTNPAGGTAQVT
+582 IFTTNPVGGTTQVS
-596 VQAVKKSTGEVIT
+596 VQAVKNSTGEVVT
-609 LGTVPVSVTKTIIII
+609 LGSVTVAATRTIITI

-644 MPGGEIFYEVRDWDN
+644 TLGGEILYRVMDWN
-659 FEIVDKGSTVD
+659 NMEIVDEGSTVD
-670 GWFMYD
+670 SWFMYD

-682 LFGDSYRYYMGT
+682 LFADSYRYYMGT
-694 STKKPLYVYVSGN
+694 STRKPLYVQVSGD
-707 RGSRWAFFTTYPEDK
+707 RGATWLAYTVYPEDK

-727 TWSVIPVQ
+727 TWCVIPVQ
-735 GNKFASQ
+735 GNKFLSQ
-742 IMSVAKGNDGPLTI
+742 VMNTTRGNDYALTL
-756 RDNTVAGLGWGDKD
+756 RDETVAGLAWGDKD
-770 KLQVILRDVSPTTEL
+770 RLQVVVDASLTTEL
-785 IKSAS
+785 VKSVA
-790 DNYVIDYSMFDS
+790 NHYVIDCSMFDS
-802 MTGYELRT
+802 MNAAQFFDRAESTGAISATLNTSYYGT
-810 KSDFNPWDIYT
+810 AQGGGDH
-821 VMEDY
+821 
-826 SGREGRFGY
+826 Y
-835 RSCTRISVSGRYLSD
+835 RSCLILQTAGNNILQQGIKGLA
-850 KTGYLEYPKSS
+850 
-861 SSLVGKFGGLT
+861 GKFGGLT
-872 GYNTVEIEIDQNFK
+872 GYNTVEVEISEHALKALNT
-886 LISALQLELYDASN
+886 LQLDLRARDGAS
-900 NLLGTIYPEGFV
+900 LATIYPESINGAAY
-912 GNKYGT
+912 N
-918 KVAAWKKNSTEEWVN
+918 KVAAWKRKGSSTTNDIFRV
-933 IHRLSFCIHDLPPS
+933 SFCIHDAPSSVNLANIDQVFVTLPGTT
-947 VDLATIARMRL
+947 ATFI
-958 RLKHVSNTSYTYI
+958 VVT
-971 DIARFTLLRCDPE
+971 RFTLLRRDPE
-984 FYLSEPAG
+984 FFLSEPAG
-992 SLVTP
+992 ALVVPAVGTS
-997 GGAGKQ
+997 GEQ
-1003 ISLQGKPL
+1003 VTIQGK
-1011 AFLHAIDSG
+1011 AISESYNIDTA

-1027 GDLSGTATAQD
+1027 CDLVGTVTGND
-1038 TFFYFESDFG
+1038 PFLFWHSDFG
-1048 AVKGMEF
+1048 AVKGIEF
-1055 DVWLPESVVPVN
+1055 DVWLPEGFVLTNDTFKQTNVQL
-1067 SNHAHNNSV
+1067 
-1076 HVYWKTETQSFVEA
+1076 YWKTATQDFVEV
-1090 NVTYAKVTS
+1090 NITIPTQTY
-1099 LGGGWWHCKVDTL
+1099 LGDGWWHCEAATL
-1112 ANTSSSLN
+1112 TNVSSSLN
-1120 ISGLRIDLPDDLYL
+1120 ITGLRIDLPEDLY
-1134 QSASDKTFKIGKVKL
+1134 SNTDKSFKIGKVKL

-1157 PAYHEMID
+1157 HAYHEMID
-1165 CCKAL
+1165 LCTSL
-1170 KEQDIGVLDPIL
+1170 RDMGVEVMDPVL
-1182 WYASNNDG
+1182 WYASNREG
-1190 YLPVRDPDN
+1190 YLPNKGSDN

-1206 YANALEYYVE
+1206 YANALEYFAEEISVAGAE
-1216 DISAAS
+1216 DY
-1222 APSPQEI
+1222 QQI
-1229 EDTRVNII
+1229 EDMRVSII
-1237 PLPRYYR
+1237 LLPRYYR
-1244 YTNGNPSTGA
+1244 YLSAPTA
-1254 IIEPGGTTTD
+1254 IEYGGITTD
-1264 GGTTVEYWEGYG
+1264 GGNTVDYGEGYG
-1276 RVIVNDELEDLAIAS
+1276 RVIVNNELEDLAIAS
-1291 AVLQIPTW
+1291 DVIQVPTW
-1299 PPQQISDYKV
+1299 PPQLISGYTV
-1309 LGWTPDTSLTQTA
+1309 GETLGASSLTPA
-1322 ISTMLMDLVNTITG
+1322 SVNTMVADLVDTIVGTTG
-1336 ATGAKDNKRPNSDQ
+1336 GKDNKRPNSDQ

-1365 NVVVEEVFI
+1365 NIVVEEVYI
-1374 EETTSKW
+1374 EDTTSKW
-1381 EIINTNPA
+1381 EIVNTNTI
-1389 NGSTYSAHTVTSWP
+1389 GGFVYSVSTTTTWP
-1403 WTWYRSEQ
+1403 WTWYRSDQ
-1411 ISALGAEATSVNF
+1411 IAALGAEASVASF
-1424 HISSISDAD
+1424 YISSVSDVD

-1438 YHLQFSQPVSKIE
+1438 YSLRFLQPASKIE
-1451 PTAFLDWID
+1451 PVAFDDWID

-1525 INTTGTVVD
+1525 ITTTGTIVD
-1534 EWHFQYVCDEPVVNI
+1534 NWHFEYVCDEPVVNI

-1616 GTANI
+1616 GTATI
-1621 TLEVTWKDISGLG
+1621 TLEVTWRDISGLG

-1644 YRGTISVTFAAG
+1644 YTGSISVTYAYTG

>member
-13 PTDKQISKI
+13 PTEKQISKI

-58 TTAFYDHFAQIKDIN
+58 TTAFYDHFVQITDIN
-73 GSNTYQCL
+73 GSNNYQCL

-95 LPSGRRWMFTGSQ
+95 LPSGKRWMFTGSQ

-114 QSTAIASTPTEL
+114 QSTVIASTPAEL

-139 AGALKEVRGTFGHN
+139 AGALREVRGTFGHN

-171 NSSEIMLARVAEPK
+171 NSSEIMLARVSEPQ
-185 LLAVSQHKFPHFC
+185 LLVVSQHKFPYFC
-198 VTDNSASYMT
+198 VTDNSASYLT
-208 TDGVLHMLGSVQS
+208 TDGVVHMLGNVQPIS
-221 INGVDTSTGPD
+221 GVDATTGPSR
-232 FWVGYEVSSLTSIT
+232 WNSYEVSSLSSIT
-246 SGVKFLDYRLDANVC
+246 AGAKILDYRLDANIC
-261 AFIVGNDSS
+261 TFIVGDDSN
-270 VLSHELAEGAIWF
+270 VLSHELAEGAVWF

-288 NYYERGENPPAVSRF
+288 DYYERGSNPPTTSRF

-313 DVNSGSIYGFA
+313 DVNSGSIFGFA
-324 NSTRSGY
+324 NSNKSGY
-331 LSYNDSYSDNYVA
+331 LDYNDSYSDDYVA
-344 YNGCLVSSQWGKDIT
+344 YNGCLVAPQWGREIA

-364 STYAGGHKDK
+364 STYANGHKDK
-374 EAKSFITFFVING
+374 EAKSFITFFVIDG
-387 TLYYA
+387 KLYYS
-392 GSRVAPGNVNSAP
+392 GSRVSSNGVNSAP

-430 NSITLAAITGQHA
+430 NSMTIAAITGQHA
-443 TGETIQLQ
+443 TGETLQLQ
-451 VANDPVGSTVYA
+451 VTNDPVGSTVYS
-463 VSLNTDAT
+463 VSLNTNAT

-526 VSYIGPVGEL
+526 VSYIGPVSEL

-550 DVDYSLGVTASDVT
+550 DIDYSLGVTASAVT
-564 IKYVSGNTNILN
+564 IKYVSGDTSVLN

-582 TFTTNPAGGTAQVT
+582 TFTTNPVGGTTQVT
-596 VQAVKKSTGEVIT
+596 VQAVKNSTGEVVT
-609 LGTVPVSVTKTIIII
+609 LGSVTIAVTKTLITI

-644 MPGGEIFYEVRDWDN
+644 TPGGAILYKVMDWN
-659 FEIVDKGSTVD
+659 NMEIVDEGSTVD
-670 GWFMYD
+670 SWFMYD

-682 LFGDSYRYYMGT
+682 LFDDSYRYYMGT
-694 STKKPLYVYVSGN
+694 STKKPLYVQVSGD
-707 RGSRWAFFTTYPEDK
+707 RGATWTAYTTYPEDK

-735 GNKFASQ
+735 GNKFLSQ
-742 IMSVAKGNDGPLTI
+742 MMNTTKGNDYALTL

-770 KLQVILRDVSPTTEL
+770 RLQVILRDVSPTTEL
-785 IKSAS
+785 VRITAS
-790 DNYVIDYSMFDS
+790 NHVIDCTMFDS
-802 MTGYELRT
+802 MNAAQFFDRAVSVGSISATLNTSYYGT
-810 KSDFNPWDIYT
+810 AQGGGDH
-821 VMEDY
+821 
-826 SGREGRFGY
+826 Y
-835 RSCTRISVSGRYLSD
+835 RSCLILQTTGN
-850 KTGYLEYPKSS
+850 KTLQQGIKGLA
-861 SSLVGKFGGLT
+861 GKFGGLT
-872 GYNTVEIEIDQNFK
+872 GYNTVEVEISERALAALNT
-886 LISALQLELYDASN
+886 LQLDLRARDGTSLA
-900 NLLGTIYPEGFV
+900 TIYPESINGAAY
-912 GNKYGT
+912 N
-918 KVAAWKKNSTEEWVN
+918 KVAAWKRKGSSTTDDIFRV
-933 IHRLSFCIHDLPPS
+933 SFCIHDAPSSVNLANIDQVFVTLPGTT
-947 VDLATIARMRL
+947 ATFI
-958 RLKHVSNTSYTYI
+958 VVT
-971 DIARFTLLRCDPE
+971 RFTLLRRDPE
-984 FYLSEPAG
+984 FFLSEPAG
-992 SLVTP
+992 AVVVPAVGTT
-997 GGAGKQ
+997 GKQ
-1003 ISLQGKPL
+1003 VTIKGKTL
-1011 AFLHAIDSG
+1011 TTVNDIDG
-1020 TLAKNSE
+1020 ATLAKDSE
-1027 GDLSGTATAQD
+1027 CDLTGTVTGGDPFLVW
-1038 TFFYFESDFG
+1038 ESNFG
-1048 AVKGMEF
+1048 AVKGVEF
-1055 DVWLPESVVPVN
+1055 DVWLPEGVDLGRDPCSI
-1067 SNHAHNNSV
+1067 
-1076 HVYWKTETQSFVEA
+1076 YWGTATQPFVEV
-1090 NVTYAKVTS
+1090 NVTRPGYTL
-1099 LGGGWWHCKVDTL
+1099 LGDGWWHCKADTL
-1112 ANTSSSLN
+1112 TNTSASLN
-1120 ISGLRIDLPDDLYL
+1120 ITGLRIDLPDSLYDHT
-1134 QSASDKTFKIGKVKL
+1134 DKSFKIGKVKL

-1165 CCKAL
+1165 CCTAL
-1170 KEQDIGVLDPIL
+1170 IDKGIGVMDPVL
-1182 WYASNNDG
+1182 WYASNREG
-1190 YLPVRDPDN
+1190 YLPNKGSDN

-1206 YANALEYYVE
+1206 YANALEYYTEEISVAGAE
-1216 DISAAS
+1216 DY
-1222 APSPQEI
+1222 QQI
-1229 EDTRVNII
+1229 EDMRVNII

-1244 YTNGNPSTGA
+1244 YLSAPTVF
-1254 IIEPGGTTTD
+1254 EYGGITTD
-1264 GGTTVEYWEGYG
+1264 GGNAVDYGEGYG
-1276 RVIVNDELEDLAIAS
+1276 RVIVNNELEDLAIAS
-1291 AVLQIPTW
+1291 DVIQVPTW
-1299 PPQQISDYKV
+1299 PPQLISGYAV
-1309 LGWTPDTSLTQTA
+1309 GETLGAGSLTPA
-1322 ISTMLMDLVNTITG
+1322 SVNTMVADLVETITG
-1336 ATGAKDNKRPNSDQ
+1336 TTGAKDNLRPNADQ

-1365 NVVVEEVFI
+1365 NVVVEEVYI
-1374 EETTSKW
+1374 EDTTSKW
-1381 EIINTNPA
+1381 EIVNTNTR
-1389 NGSTYSAHTVTSWP
+1389 GSLVYSVSTITTWP
-1403 WTWYRSEQ
+1403 WTWYRSDQ
-1411 ISALGAEATSVNF
+1411 IAALGAEASTVSF
-1424 HISSISDAD
+1424 YASSISDAD

-1438 YHLQFSQPVSKIE
+1438 YSLRFLQPVSKIE
-1451 PTAFLDWID
+1451 PVAFDDWID

-1472 MADTTPADNLGR
+1472 MANTTPADNLGR
-1484 IRVPSAGTDFARLN
+1484 IQVPSAGTDFARLN

-1511 ATSVKPL
+1511 ATSVKPP

-1525 INTTGTVVD
+1525 ITTTGTVVD
-1534 EWHFQYVCDEPVVNI
+1534 DWHFEYVCDEPVVNI

-1616 GTANI
+1616 GTATI
-1621 TLEVTWKDISGLG
+1621 TLEVTWRDISDLG
-1634 QVSGYTQNPT
+1634 QVSGYTQNPIYT
-1644 YRGTISVTFAAG
+1644 GSISVTYAYTG

>member
-58 TTAFYDHFAQIKDIN
+58 TTAFYDHFAQITDIN
-73 GSNTYQCL
+73 GSNNYQCL

-126 PAAYSAVTHTEHG
+126 PAAYSKVTHTEHG
-139 AGALKEVRGTFGHN
+139 AGSLREVRGTFGHN

-171 NSSEIMLARVAEPK
+171 NSSEIMLAQAAEPK

-232 FWVGYEVSSLTSIT
+232 SWVGYEVSSLTSIT

-283 RMGSR
+283 RVGSK
-288 NYYERGENPPAVSRF
+288 NYYERGGNPPEVSRF

-313 DVNSGSIYGFA
+313 DVNSGIGYGFTHS
-324 NSTRSGY
+324 NKSGY
-331 LSYNDSYSDNYVA
+331 LAYNDSYHDGYIADS
-344 YNGCLVSSQWGKDIT
+344 GCLVTTQWGRDIA

-364 STYAGGHKDK
+364 STYANGHKDK
-374 EAKSFITFFVING
+374 EAKSFITFFVTDG
-387 TLYYA
+387 KLYYS
-392 GSRVAPGNVNSAP
+392 GSRVSSDGTTSAP

-412 YAARSI
+412 YAARST

-430 NSITLAAITGQHA
+430 NSVTVAAISGEHA

-451 VANDPVGSTVYA
+451 VALEPVDSTIYS
-463 VSLNTDAT
+463 VSLNTNAT

-481 PNLFYIKG
+481 PSIFYIKG

-506 SVAIS
+506 SAAIS

-526 VSYIGPVGEL
+526 VSYIGPVGEI

-550 DVDYSLGVTASDVT
+550 DVAYSLGVTASDVT
-564 IKYVSGNTNILN
+564 IKYVSGDTSVLN
-576 FSEDGS
+576 FSEDGN
-582 TFTTNPAGGTAQVT
+582 TFTTNPTGGTVQVS
-596 VQAVKKSTGEVIT
+596 VQAVKNSTGEVVT
-609 LGTVPVSVTKTIIII
+609 LGTVAVSVTKTIIII

-644 MPGGEIFYEVRDWDN
+644 TPGGAIFYKVMDWN
-659 FEIVDKGSTVD
+659 NMEIVDEGSTVD
-670 GWFMYD
+670 SWFMYD

-694 STKKPLYVYVSGN
+694 STRKPLYVQVSGD
-707 RGSRWAFFTTYPEDK
+707 RGATWSAYTAYPEDR

-735 GNKFASQ
+735 GNKFLSQ
-742 IMSVAKGNDGPLTI
+742 VMNTTKGNDYALTL
-756 RDNTVAGLGWGDKD
+756 RDNTVAGFGWGDKD
-770 KLQVILRDVSPTTEL
+770 RLQVILRDVSLTTEL
-785 IKSAS
+785 VKSAAS
-790 DNYVIDYSMFDS
+790 NHVIDCSMFDS
-802 MTGYELRT
+802 MNAAQFLTRSSNQAVNAVLDTSTYGT
-810 KSDFNPWDIYT
+810 AQGGGDH
-821 VMEDY
+821 
-826 SGREGRFGY
+826 Y
-835 RSCTRISVSGRYLSD
+835 RSCLTMKRPNTTTNAYCGVNGLA
-850 KTGYLEYPKSS
+850 
-861 SSLVGKFGGLT
+861 GKFGGLA
-872 GYNTVEIEIDQNFK
+872 GYNTVEVEISGKGLQG
-886 LISALQLELYDASN
+886 LSTLQLELQKSD
-900 NLLGTIYPEGFV
+900 GTVLANIYPESINGAAY
-912 GNKYGT
+912 N
-918 KVAAWKKNSTEEWVN
+918 KVAAWKRKGSQTEDN
-933 IHRLSFCIHDLPPS
+933 IFRVSFCIHDVPSTISLPEIDKVFVVLS
-947 VDLATIARMRL
+947 GATTATVNI
-958 RLKHVSNTSYTYI
+958 T
-971 DIARFTLLRCDPE
+971 RFTLLRRDPE
-984 FYLSEPAG
+984 FFLSEPAG
-992 SLVTP
+992 ALVVPAIGT
-997 GGAGKQ
+997 AGKQ
-1003 ISLQGKPL
+1003 VTIRGKTL
-1011 AFLHAIDSG
+1011 TTVSNIDSA

-1027 GDLSGTATAQD
+1027 CDLVGTVTGGDPFLVW
-1038 TFFYFESDFG
+1038 ESNFG

-1055 DVWLPESVVPVN
+1055 DIWLPEGIVPTGADGN
-1067 SNHAHNNSV
+1067 TSV
-1076 HVYWKTETQSFVEA
+1076 HLYWGTATQPFVEA
-1090 NVTYAKVTS
+1090 NITFPTPTL
-1099 LGGGWWHCKVDTL
+1099 LGGGWWHFKADTL
-1112 ANTSSSLN
+1112 TNTSASLN
-1120 ISGLRIDLPDDLYL
+1120 ITSLRIDLPSMLYTN
-1134 QSASDKTFKIGKVKL
+1134 ADKSFKIGKIKL

-1165 CCKAL
+1165 CCTAL
-1170 KEQDIGVLDPIL
+1170 IDKGIDVMDPVL
-1182 WYASNNDG
+1182 WYASNNEG
-1190 YLPVRDPDN
+1190 YLPVKGSDN

-1206 YANALEYYVE
+1206 YANALEYFAE
-1216 DISAAS
+1216 EISVAGAADYL
-1222 APSPQEI
+1222 EI

-1237 PLPRYYR
+1237 PLPRYYSHIST
-1244 YTNGNPSTGA
+1244 TNSSIVEFGGA
-1254 IIEPGGTTTD
+1254 TND
-1264 GGTTVEYWEGYG
+1264 GGITVDYKEGYG

-1291 AVLQIPTW
+1291 AVIQIPTW
-1299 PPQQISDYKV
+1299 LPQLPSGYNVSGLVD
-1309 LGWTPDTSLTQTA
+1309 TTSLSSA
-1322 ISTMLMDLVNTITG
+1322 SVSTMIADLVTTITG
-1336 ATGAKDNKRPNSDQ
+1336 KTGAKDNKRPNADK

-1365 NVVVEEVFI
+1365 NVVVEDVWI
-1374 EETTSKW
+1374 EDTTSKW
-1381 EIINTNPA
+1381 EIINVNADNSATYGTN
-1389 NGSTYSAHTVTSWP
+1389 TVTSWP
-1403 WTWYRSEQ
+1403 WTWYRDNQ
-1411 ISALGAEATSVNF
+1411 ISVSGAEVNWINF
-1424 HISSISDAD
+1424 YAHSISDAD

-1438 YHLQFSQPVSKIE
+1438 YTFQFWGAVSKIE

-1472 MADTTPADNLGR
+1472 EAETTPAENLGR

-1534 EWHFQYVCDEPVVNI
+1534 EWHFEYVCDEPVVNI

-1591 AVWSSD
+1591 AVWSSN

-1616 GTANI
+1616 GTATI
-1621 TLEVTWKDISGLG
+1621 TLTITWKDISGLG

-1644 YRGTISVTFAAG
+1644 YTGSISVTFAAG

>member
-58 TTAFYDHFAQIKDIN
+58 TTAFYDHFAQITNIN
-73 GSNTYQCL
+73 GSNNYQCL

-126 PAAYSAVTHTEHG
+126 PAAYSKVTHTEHG
-139 AGALKEVRGTFGHN
+139 AGSLREVRGTFGHN

-171 NSSEIMLARVAEPK
+171 NSSEIMLAPVAAPK
-185 LLAVSQHKFPHFC
+185 LLTVSQHKFPHFC
-198 VTDNSASYMT
+198 VTDNCASYMT
-208 TDGVLHMLGSVQS
+208 EDGVLHVLGNAQAVLGS
-221 INGVDTSTGPD
+221 DASTGPD

-270 VLSHELAEGAIWF
+270 VLSRELAEGAIWF
-283 RMGSR
+283 RVGSK
-288 NYYERGENPPAVSRF
+288 NYYERGGNPPEVSRF

-313 DVNSGSIYGFA
+313 DVNSGDVYGFTHS
-324 NSTRSGY
+324 NKSGY
-331 LSYNDSYSDNYVA
+331 LAYRDLYNDSFTA
-344 YNGCLVSSQWGKDIT
+344 EGGCLVNFAWSREVGWV
-359 WIINT
+359 INT

-374 EAKSFITFFVING
+374 EAKSFITFFVIDG
-387 TLYYA
+387 KLWYA
-392 GSRVAPGNVNSAP
+392 GSRVSSDNVNSAP

-430 NSITLAAITGQHA
+430 NSITVAAIDGQHA

-451 VANDPVGSTVYA
+451 VANDPVGSTVYS
-463 VSLNTDAT
+463 VSLNTNAA

-511 SNTVTVTF
+511 SNTVNVTF

-526 VSYIGPVGEL
+526 VSYIGPVGEI
-536 PGGDTYNTAEYFKV
+536 PGGDTYNTAEYFKT
-550 DVDYSLGVTASDVT
+550 DVAYSLGVTASDVT
-564 IKYVSGNTNILN
+564 IKYVSSNTNVLN
-576 FSEDGS
+576 FSGDGS
-582 TFTTNPAGGTAQVT
+582 TFTTNPAGGTAQVS
-596 VQAVKKSTGEVIT
+596 VQVVKNSTGEVVT
-609 LGTVPVSVTKTIIII
+609 LGTVAVSVTKTIIII

-644 MPGGEIFYEVRDWDN
+644 MPGGEIFYKVMDWN
-659 FEIVDKGSTVD
+659 NSGVVDEGTTVD

-694 STKKPLYVYVSGN
+694 GTKKPLYVQVSGD
-707 RGSRWAFFTTYPEDK
+707 RGATWTAYTTYPEDK

-785 IKSAS
+785 IKSAAS
-790 DNYVIDYSMFDS
+790 NHVIDCSMFDS
-802 MTGYELRT
+802 MNAAQIKNRA
-810 KSDFNPWDIYT
+810 T
-821 VMEDY
+821 VTYGCTLDTSTY
-826 SGREGRFGY
+826 GTAQGGGDSY
-835 RSCTRISVSGRYLSD
+835 RSCLTMSAAAGSSTYFRIDG
-850 KTGYLEYPKSS
+850 
-861 SSLVGKFGGLT
+861 LVGKFGGLT
-872 GYNTVEIEIDQNFK
+872 GYNTIEVEISGKGLKWLETLRVDLHDSNDTFIT
-886 LISALQLELYDASN
+886 ALF
-900 NLLGTIYPEGFV
+900 PESINGAAY
-912 GNKYGT
+912 N
-918 KVAAWKKNSTEEWVN
+918 KVAAWKQKGKQTTND
-933 IHRLSFCIHDLPPS
+933 IFRISFCIHDVPHTI
-947 VDLATIARMRL
+947 DLATIDKVLVAAGYVGGGGVAL
-958 RLKHVSNTSYTYI
+958 VNVT
-971 DIARFTLLRCDPE
+971 RFTLLRRDPE
-984 FYLSEPAG
+984 FFLSEPAG
-992 SLVTP
+992 AKVVPAIGT
-997 GGAGKQ
+997 AGKQ
-1003 ISLQGKPL
+1003 VTIRGKTPTTVND
-1011 AFLHAIDSG
+1011 IDVA
-1020 TLAKNSE
+1020 TLAKDSE
-1027 GDLSGTATAQD
+1027 CDLVGTVTNHD
-1038 TFFYFESDFG
+1038 PFLGWESDFG
-1048 AVKGMEF
+1048 AVKGIEF
-1055 DVWLPESVVPVN
+1055 DIWLPEGYALSGPG
-1067 SNHAHNNSV
+1067 V
-1076 HVYWKTETQSFVEA
+1076 HFYWKTSTQNYSEA
-1090 NVTYAKVTS
+1090 NITWADQIL
-1099 LGGGWWHCKVDTL
+1099 LGDGWWHCKANVLT
-1112 ANTSSSLN
+1112 NTSSDLH
-1120 ISGLRIDLPDDLYL
+1120 ITGLRIDLPNSLYDHT
-1134 QSASDKTFKIGKVKL
+1134 DKSFKIGKVKL

-1165 CCKAL
+1165 CCTAL
-1170 KEQDIGVLDPIL
+1170 IDKGIDVMDPVL
-1182 WYASNNDG
+1182 WYASNNEG
-1190 YLPVRDPDN
+1190 YLPVKGSDN

-1206 YANALEYYVE
+1206 YANALEYYAE
-1216 DISAAS
+1216 EISVAGAADYL
-1222 APSPQEI
+1222 EI
-1229 EDTRVNII
+1229 EDMRVNII
-1237 PLPRYYR
+1237 PLPRYYSR
-1244 YTNGNPSTGA
+1244 IYGYPTNS
-1254 IIEPGGTTTD
+1254 IVEFGGETSD
-1264 GGTTVEYWEGYG
+1264 GGITVDYKEGYG
-1276 RVIVNDELEDLAIAS
+1276 RVLVNDELEDLAVGS
-1291 AVLQIPTW
+1291 AVLQIPVW
-1299 PPQQISDYKV
+1299 PPQVISGYNV
-1309 LGWTPDTSLTQTA
+1309 PGGTPDTSLTKDS
-1322 ISTMLMDLVNTITG
+1322 INTMHTNLVTTICGTTG
-1336 ATGAKDNKRPNSDQ
+1336 AVDSQRSNADQ

-1365 NVVVEEVFI
+1365 NVVVEEVYI
-1374 EETTSKW
+1374 EDTTSKW
-1381 EIINTNPA
+1381 GIINVKPDNSA
-1389 NGSTYSAHTVTSWP
+1389 TYNVNTVTAWP
-1403 WTWYRSEQ
+1403 WTWYRDNQ
-1411 ISALGAEATSVNF
+1411 ISSTGAEVTNF
-1424 HISSISDAD
+1424 NFYISSISDAD

-1438 YHLQFSQPVSKIE
+1438 YSMQFWGPANKIE
-1451 PTAFLDWID
+1451 PVAFLDWID

-1472 MADTTPADNLGR
+1472 EAETTPADNLGR
-1484 IRVPSAGTDFARLN
+1484 IQVPSAGTDFARLN

-1534 EWHFQYVCDEPVVNI
+1534 NWHFQYVCDEPVVNI
-1549 SVPST
+1549 AVPST

-1634 QVSGYTQNPT
+1634 QVSGYPQNPT

>member
-58 TTAFYDHFAQIKDIN
+58 TTTFYDHFAQITNIN
-73 GSNTYQCL
+73 GSNNYQCL
-81 DVFVAGGAFVYNLD
+81 DVFVAGGAFVYNLG

-126 PAAYSAVTHTEHG
+126 PAAYSKVTHTEHG
-139 AGALKEVRGTFGHN
+139 AGSLREVRGTLGHN

-246 SGVKFLDYRLDANVC
+246 SGVKFLDYRLDANIC
-261 AFIVGNDSS
+261 TFIVGDDSS
-270 VLSHELAEGAIWF
+270 VLSHELAEGAVWF

-288 NYYERGENPPAVSRF
+288 NYYERGANPPAVSRF

-451 VANDPVGSTVYA
+451 VANDPVGSTVYS
-463 VSLNTDAT
+463 VSLNTNAT

-564 IKYVSGNTNILN
+564 IKYVSGNTNVLN

-735 GNKFASQ
+735 GNKFLSQ
-742 IMSVAKGNDGPLTI
+742 VMNTTKGNDYALTL

-770 KLQVILRDVSPTTEL
+770 RLQVILRDVSLTTEL
-785 IKSAS
+785 VKSAAS
-790 DNYVIDYSMFDS
+790 NHVIDCSMFDS
-802 MTGYELRT
+802 MNAAQFLTRSSNQAANAVLDTSTYGT
-810 KSDFNPWDIYT
+810 AQGGGDH
-821 VMEDY
+821 
-826 SGREGRFGY
+826 Y
-835 RSCTRISVSGRYLSD
+835 RSCLTMKRPDAATNAYCGVNGLA
-850 KTGYLEYPKSS
+850 
-861 SSLVGKFGGLT
+861 GKFGGLA
-872 GYNTVEIEIDQNFK
+872 GYNTVEVEISGKGLQG
-886 LISALQLELYDASN
+886 LSTLQLELQKSD
-900 NLLGTIYPEGFV
+900 GTVLANIYPESINGAAY
-912 GNKYGT
+912 N
-918 KVAAWKKNSTEEWVN
+918 KVAAWKRKGSQTEDN
-933 IHRLSFCIHDLPPS
+933 IFRVSFCIHDVPSTISLPEIDKVFVVLS
-947 VDLATIARMRL
+947 GATTATVNI
-958 RLKHVSNTSYTYI
+958 T
-971 DIARFTLLRCDPE
+971 RFTLLRRDPE
-984 FYLSEPAG
+984 FFLSEPAG
-992 SLVTP
+992 ALVVPAIGTS
-997 GGAGKQ
+997 GKQ
-1003 ISLQGKPL
+1003 VTIRGKAL
-1011 AFLHAIDSG
+1011 TSVSNIDSA

-1027 GDLSGTATAQD
+1027 CDLVGTVTNYD
-1038 TFFYFESDFG
+1038 PFLVWESDFG
-1048 AVKGMEF
+1048 AVKGIEF
-1055 DVWLPESVVPVN
+1055 DIWLPEGFVLGGQG
-1067 SNHAHNNSV
+1067 V
-1076 HVYWKTETQSFVEA
+1076 HLYWRTDTQPYTEA
-1090 NVTYAKVTS
+1090 NITWADQIS
-1099 LGGGWWHCKVDTL
+1099 LGDGWWHCRAATL
-1112 ANTSSSLN
+1112 TNTSSDLH
-1120 ISGLRIDLPDDLYL
+1120 IAGLRIDLPNSLYDHT
-1134 QSASDKTFKIGKVKL
+1134 DKSFKIGKVKL
-1149 IMYTTCFG
+1149 VMYTTCFG

-1165 CCKAL
+1165 CCTAL
-1170 KEQDIGVLDPIL
+1170 IDKGIGVMDPVL
-1182 WYASNNDG
+1182 WYASNDMS

-1206 YANALEYYVE
+1206 YANALEYFAEEISVAGAE
-1216 DISAAS
+1216 DY
-1222 APSPQEI
+1222 QQI

-1237 PLPRYYR
+1237 PLPRYYSHIST
-1244 YTNGNPSTGA
+1244 TNSSIVEFGGA
-1254 IIEPGGTTTD
+1254 TND
-1264 GGTTVEYWEGYG
+1264 GGITVDYKEGYG

-1291 AVLQIPTW
+1291 AVIQIPTW
-1299 PPQQISDYKV
+1299 PPQQISDYNV
-1309 LGWTPDTSLTQTA
+1309 GRTPDTSLTQTA
-1322 ISTMLMDLVNTITG
+1322 ISMMLKDLVNTISG
-1336 ATGAKDNKRPNSDQ
+1336 KTGAKDNKRPNSDQ
-1350 IPSPDELKIYKDYAG
+1350 IPSPEKLKIYKDYAG
-1365 NVVVEEVFI
+1365 NVVVEDVWI
-1374 EETTSKW
+1374 EDTTSKW
-1381 EIINTNPA
+1381 EIINVNADNSATYGTNI
-1389 NGSTYSAHTVTSWP
+1389 VTSWP
-1403 WTWYRSEQ
+1403 WTWYRDNQ
-1411 ISALGAEATSVNF
+1411 ISVSGAEVNWINF
-1424 HISSISDAD
+1424 YARSISDAD

-1438 YHLQFSQPVSKIE
+1438 YTFQFWGAVSKIE
-1451 PTAFLDWID
+1451 PTAFDDWID
-1460 TGPTPLGGTFRV
+1460 TGPTPLYGTFRV

-1484 IRVPSAGTDFARLN
+1484 IQVPSAGTDFARLN
-1498 ELPADPQQYQWFQ
+1498 ELPADPQKYQWFQ

-1518 MDVDCEL
+1518 MEVDCNL
-1525 INTTGTVVD
+1525 IKTTGEVVD
-1534 EWHFQYVCDEPVVNI
+1534 DWVFGYVCDEPVVNI
-1549 SVPST
+1549 AVPST

-1644 YRGTISVTFAAG
+1644 YTGRISVTFAAG

>member
-1 MIPVPMLALAVS
+1 MIPVPMLALAAS

-58 TTAFYDHFAQIKDIN
+58 TTAFYDHFAQITNIN
-73 GSNTYQCL
+73 GSNNYQCL

-108 AELLGD
+108 TELLGD

-126 PAAYSAVTHTEHG
+126 PAAYSKVTHTEHG
-139 AGALKEVRGTFGHN
+139 AGSLREVRGTFGHN

-171 NSSEIMLARVAEPK
+171 NSSEIMLARVAEPQ

-232 FWVGYEVSSLTSIT
+232 SWVGYEVSSLTSIT
-246 SGVKFLDYRLDANVC
+246 SGVKFLDYRLDANIC
-261 AFIVGNDSS
+261 TFIVGDDSS
-270 VLSHELAEGAIWF
+270 VLSHELAEGAVWF

-288 NYYERGENPPAVSRF
+288 NYYERGANPPAVSRF

-324 NSTRSGY
+324 NSNKSGY
-331 LSYNDSYSDNYVA
+331 LDYNDSYSDNYVA
-344 YNGCLVSSQWGKDIT
+344 YNGCLVAFQWGREIA

-364 STYAGGHKDK
+364 STYANGHKDK
-374 EAKSFITFFVING
+374 EAKSFITFFVIDG
-387 TLYYA
+387 KLYYS
-392 GSRVAPGNVNSAP
+392 GSRVSSDGTNSAP

-418 LIPDVAY
+418 LIPDAAY

-430 NSITLAAITGQHA
+430 NSMTIAAITGQHA
-443 TGETIQLQ
+443 TGETLQLQ
-451 VANDPVGSTVYA
+451 VVNDPVGSTVYS
-463 VSLNTDAT
+463 VSLNTNAA

-519 STGISGS
+519 STGVSGS
-526 VSYIGPVGEL
+526 VSYIGPVSEL
-536 PGGDTYNTAEYFKV
+536 PGGDTYNTAEYFKT
-550 DVDYSLGVTASDVT
+550 DVAYSLGVTASDVT
-564 IKYVSGNTNILN
+564 IKYVSSNTNVLN
-576 FSEDGS
+576 FSGDGS
-582 TFTTNPAGGTAQVT
+582 TFTTNPAGGTAQVS
-596 VQAVKKSTGEVIT
+596 VQAVKNSTGEVVT
-609 LGTVPVSVTKTIIII
+609 LGTVAVSVTKTIIII

-644 MPGGEIFYEVRDWDN
+644 MPGGEILYKIMDWN
-659 FEIVDKGSTVD
+659 NSVVVDEGSTVD
-670 GWFMYD
+670 GWFMCD
-676 VSKQID
+676 VSKQIN
-682 LFGDSYRYYMGT
+682 LFDDSYRYYMGT
-694 STKKPLYVYVSGN
+694 STRKPLYVQVSGD
-707 RGSRWAFFTTYPEDK
+707 RGATWTSYTTYPEDK

-770 KLQVILRDVSPTTEL
+770 RLQVILRDVSLTTEL
-785 IKSAS
+785 VKSAAS
-790 DNYVIDYSMFDS
+790 NHVIDCSMFDS
-802 MTGYELRT
+802 MNAAQFYAGLDDSRNGTITLDTTTYGT
-810 KSDFNPWDIYT
+810 AQGGGDN
-821 VMEDY
+821 
-826 SGREGRFGY
+826 Y
-835 RSCTRISVSGRYLSD
+835 RSCLTVSSGDTGAWCGLS
-850 KTGYLEYPKSS
+850 GLA
-861 SSLVGKFGGLT
+861 GKFGGAT
-872 GYNTVEIEIDQNFK
+872 GYNTIEVEISGK
-886 LISALQLELYDASN
+886 GLKGLST
-900 NLLGTIYPEGFV
+900 LGLDFHTTNGTYVDKIYPESINGAAY
-912 GNKYGT
+912 N
-918 KVAAWKKNSTEEWVN
+918 KVAAWKQKGSTTENDVFR
-933 IHRLSFCIHDLPPS
+933 ISFCMHDIPS
-947 VDLATIARMRL
+947 SVNLAEINKMFL
-958 RLKHVSNTSYTYI
+958 SYGPSATFNI
-971 DIARFTLLRCDPE
+971 TRVTLLRRDPE
-984 FYLSEPAG
+984 FFLSEPASAVVVPAVG
-992 SLVTP
+992 TS
-997 GGAGKQ
+997 GKQ
-1003 ISLQGKPL
+1003 VTIRGKAL
-1011 AFLHAIDSG
+1011 TSVSNIDST

-1027 GDLSGTATAQD
+1027 CDLVGTVTNYD
-1038 TFFYFESDFG
+1038 SFLIWESDFG

-1055 DVWLPESVVPVN
+1055 DVWLPEGIVPTGADGN
-1067 SNHAHNNSV
+1067 TSV
-1076 HVYWKTETQSFVEA
+1076 HLYWGTATQPFVEA
-1090 NVTYAKVTS
+1090 NITFPTPTL
-1099 LGGGWWHCKVDTL
+1099 LGDGWWHFKADTL
-1112 ANTSSSLN
+1112 TNTSASLN
-1120 ISGLRIDLPDDLYL
+1120 ITSLRIDLPGMLYTN
-1134 QSASDKTFKIGKVKL
+1134 ADKSFKIGKVKL

-1165 CCKAL
+1165 CCTAL
-1170 KEQDIGVLDPIL
+1170 IDKGIDVMDPVL
-1182 WYASNNDG
+1182 WYASNNEG
-1190 YLPVRDPDN
+1190 YLPVKGSDN

-1206 YANALEYYVE
+1206 YANALEYYAEEISVAGAADYLEVE
-1216 DISAAS
+1216 DM
-1222 APSPQEI
+1222 
-1229 EDTRVNII
+1229 RVNII

-1244 YTNGNPSTGA
+1244 HINGDPSTASIVEFGGA
-1254 IIEPGGTTTD
+1254 TSD
-1264 GGTTVEYWEGYG
+1264 GGNTVDYKEGYG
-1276 RVIVNDELEDLAIAS
+1276 RVLVNDELEDLAVGS

-1299 PPQQISDYKV
+1299 PPQQVSGYNV
-1309 LGWTPDTSLTQTA
+1309 SGWAYNTSLTQTA
-1322 ISTMLMDLVNTITG
+1322 IATMLTDLVSTISGTTG
-1336 ATGAKDNKRPNSDQ
+1336 GKDSKRPNSDQ
-1350 IPSPDELKIYKDYAG
+1350 IPSPTELKIYKDFAG
-1365 NVVVEEVFI
+1365 NIVVEEVWI
-1374 EETTSKW
+1374 EDTTSKW
-1381 EIINTNPA
+1381 EIINVKPDN
-1389 NGSTYSAHTVTSWP
+1389 SAAYNVNTVTSWP
-1403 WTWYRSEQ
+1403 WTWYRDGQ
-1411 ISALGAEATSVNF
+1411 ISSAGAEVTNF
-1424 HISSISDAD
+1424 NFYISSISDAD

-1438 YHLQFSQPVSKIE
+1438 YTFQFWGSASKIE

-1472 MADTTPADNLGR
+1472 EAETTPADNLGR

-1534 EWHFQYVCDEPVVNI
+1534 DWHFQYVCDEPVVNI

-1591 AVWSSD
+1591 AVWSSN

-1616 GTANI
+1616 GTATI
-1621 TLEVTWKDISGLG
+1621 TLTITWKDISGLG
-1634 QVSGYTQNPT
+1634 QVSGYPQNPT
-1644 YRGTISVTFAAG
+1644 YTGSISVTFAAG

>member
-1 MIPVPMLALAVS
+1 MIPVPMLALAAS

-58 TTAFYDHFAQIKDIN
+58 TTAFYDHFAQITNIN
-73 GSNTYQCL
+73 GSNNYQCL

-95 LPSGRRWMFTGSQ
+95 LPSGRHWMFTGSQ

-126 PAAYSAVTHTEHG
+126 PAAYSKVTHTEHG
-139 AGALKEVRGTFGHN
+139 AGSLREVRGTFGHN

-171 NSSEIMLARVAEPK
+171 NSSEIMLAQVTEPK

-232 FWVGYEVSSLTSIT
+232 VWVGYEVSSLTSIT

-261 AFIVGNDSS
+261 AIIVGDDSNT
-270 VLSHELAEGAIWF
+270 LAHELAEGVIWF
-283 RMGSR
+283 RLGSR
-288 NYYERGENPPAVSRF
+288 NYYERGSNPPAVSRF
-303 FPGTGAHHVV
+303 LPGTAAHHVV
-313 DVNSGSIYGFA
+313 NVESGDVYGFA
-324 NSTRSGY
+324 NSNKSGY
-331 LSYNDSYSDNYVA
+331 LSYADTYEDTYAA
-344 YNGCLVSSQWGKDIT
+344 YNGCLINFAWSREVEWV
-359 WIINT
+359 INT

-374 EAKSFITFFVING
+374 EAKSFITFFVIDG
-387 TLYYA
+387 KLYYA
-392 GSRVAPGNVNSAP
+392 GSRVSSDNVNSTP

-430 NSITLAAITGQHA
+430 NSITVAAIADQHA
-443 TGETIQLQ
+443 TGETLQLQ
-451 VANDPVGSTVYA
+451 VALEPVGSTVYS
-463 VSLNTDAT
+463 VSLNTNAT

-506 SVAIS
+506 SAAIS

-526 VSYIGPVGEL
+526 VSYIGPVGEI
-536 PGGDTYNTAEYFKV
+536 PGGDTYNTAEYFKT
-550 DVDYSLGVTASDVT
+550 DVAYSLGVTASDVT
-564 IKYVSGNTNILN
+564 IKYVSSNANVLN
-576 FSEDGS
+576 FSGDGS

-596 VQAVKKSTGEVIT
+596 VQAVKNSTGEVVT
-609 LGTVPVSVTKTIIII
+609 LGTVAVSVTKTIIII

-644 MPGGEIFYEVRDWDN
+644 TPGGAIFYKVMDWNNSEV
-659 FEIVDKGSTVD
+659 VDEGTTVD

-676 VSKQID
+676 VSKQIG

-694 STKKPLYVYVSGN
+694 STKKPLYVQVSGD
-707 RGSRWAFFTTYPEDK
+707 RGATWTAYTTYPEDK

-770 KLQVILRDVSPTTEL
+770 RLQVILRDVSLTTEL
-785 IKSAS
+785 VKSAAS
-790 DNYVIDYSMFDS
+790 NHVIDCSMFDS
-802 MTGYELRT
+802 MNAAQLMARAAATYNVSLDTSTYGT
-810 KSDFNPWDIYT
+810 AQGGGDS
-821 VMEDY
+821 
-826 SGREGRFGY
+826 Y
-835 RSCTRISVSGRYLSD
+835 RSCLTMSAAGSSTYFRIDGLA
-850 KTGYLEYPKSS
+850 
-861 SSLVGKFGGLT
+861 GKFGGLT
-872 GYNTVEIEIDQNFK
+872 GYNTIEVEISEK
-886 LISALQLELYDASN
+886 ELKWLETLRVDLHDSN
-900 NLLGTIYPEGFV
+900 NTFITAIFPESINGAAY
-912 GNKYGT
+912 N
-918 KVAAWKKNSTEEWVN
+918 KVAAWKRKGSQTEDN
-933 IHRLSFCIHDLPPS
+933 IFRVSFCIHDVPHTI
-947 VDLATIARMRL
+947 DLATIDKVLVAAGYVDGGGVAL
-958 RLKHVSNTSYTYI
+958 VNVT
-971 DIARFTLLRCDPE
+971 RFTLLRRDPE
-984 FYLSEPAG
+984 FFLSEAANREVIPAVG
-992 SLVTP
+992 TAAGQQVTIR
-997 GGAGKQ
+997 GKALT
-1003 ISLQGKPL
+1003 SVSN
-1011 AFLHAIDSG
+1011 IDSA

-1027 GDLSGTATAQD
+1027 CDLVGTVTSGDAFLTWS
-1038 TFFYFESDFG
+1038 SDFG

-1055 DVWLPESVVPVN
+1055 DVWLPEGVVPVN
-1067 SNHAHNNSV
+1067 SGHEHGNSV
-1076 HVYWKTETQSFVEA
+1076 HVYWRTEERPYVEA

-1120 ISGLRIDLPDDLYL
+1120 ISGLRIDLPEVIYNTTE
-1134 QSASDKTFKIGKVKL
+1134 KTFKIGKVKL

-1165 CCKAL
+1165 CCTAL
-1170 KEQDIGVLDPIL
+1170 IDKGIDVMDPVL

-1190 YLPVRDPDN
+1190 YLPVKGSDN

-1206 YANALEYYVE
+1206 YANALEYFAE
-1216 DISAAS
+1216 EISVAGAADYL
-1222 APSPQEI
+1222 EI
-1229 EDTRVNII
+1229 EDMRVNII
-1237 PLPRYYR
+1237 PLPRYYS
-1244 YTNGNPSTGA
+1244 YISETNNSIVEFGGA
-1254 IIEPGGTTTD
+1254 TND
-1264 GGTTVEYWEGYG
+1264 GGITVDYKEGYG

-1291 AVLQIPTW
+1291 AVIQIPTW
-1299 PPQQISDYKV
+1299 PPQLPSGYNVNGLVD
-1309 LGWTPDTSLTQTA
+1309 TTSLSSA
-1322 ISTMLMDLVNTITG
+1322 SVSTMIADLVTTITG
-1336 ATGAKDNKRPNSDQ
+1336 TTGAKDNKRLNSDQ

-1365 NVVVEEVFI
+1365 NVVVEEVWI
-1374 EETTSKW
+1374 EDTTSKW
-1381 EIINTNPA
+1381 EIINVNADNSATYGTN
-1389 NGSTYSAHTVTSWP
+1389 TVTAWP
-1403 WTWYRSEQ
+1403 WTWYRDGQ
-1411 ISALGAEATSVNF
+1411 ISSAGAEVTNF
-1424 HISSISDAD
+1424 NFYISSISDAD

-1438 YHLQFSQPVSKIE
+1438 YSMQFWGPANKIE
-1451 PTAFLDWID
+1451 PVAFLDWID

-1472 MADTTPADNLGR
+1472 EAETTPANNLGR

-1498 ELPADPQQYQWFQ
+1498 ELPADPQKYQWFQ

-1534 EWHFQYVCDEPVVNI
+1534 NWHFQYVCDEPVINI

-1634 QVSGYTQNPT
+1634 QVSGYTQNPI
-1644 YRGTISVTFAAG
+1644 YRGSISVTFAAG

>member
-1 MIPVPMLALAVS
+1 MIPVPMLALAAS

-58 TTAFYDHFAQIKDIN
+58 TTAFYDHFAQITNIN
-73 GSNTYQCL
+73 GSNNYQCL
-81 DVFVAGGAFVYNLD
+81 DVFVAGGAFVYSLD
-95 LPSGRRWMFTGSQ
+95 LPSGRHWMFTGSQ

-126 PAAYSAVTHTEHG
+126 PAAYSKVTHTEHG
-139 AGALKEVRGTFGHN
+139 AGSLREVRGTFGHN

-171 NSSEIMLARVAEPK
+171 NSSEIMLAQVTEPK

-208 TDGVLHMLGSVQS
+208 TDGVLHVLGNVQSVLGS
-221 INGVDTSTGPD
+221 DTTTGPD
-232 FWVGYEVSSLTSIT
+232 YWVSYDIAALSSIS
-246 SGVKFLDYRLDANVC
+246 SGAKFLDYRLDANVC
-261 AFIVGNDSS
+261 AIIVGDDSNT
-270 VLSHELAEGAIWF
+270 LAHELAEGVIWF
-283 RMGSR
+283 RLGSR
-288 NYYERGENPPAVSRF
+288 NYYERGSNPPAVSRF
-303 FPGTGAHHVV
+303 LPGPAAHHVV
-313 DVNSGSIYGFA
+313 NVESGDVYGFA
-324 NSTRSGY
+324 NSNKSGY
-331 LSYNDSYSDNYVA
+331 LSYADTYEDTYAA
-344 YNGCLVSSQWGKDIT
+344 YNGCLINFAWSREVEWV
-359 WIINT
+359 INT

-374 EAKSFITFFVING
+374 EAKSFITFFVIDG
-387 TLYYA
+387 KLYYA
-392 GSRVAPGNVNSAP
+392 GSRVSSDNVNSTP

-430 NSITLAAITGQHA
+430 NSITVAAIDGQHA
-443 TGETIQLQ
+443 TGETLQLQ
-451 VANDPVGSTVYA
+451 VANDPVGSTVYS
-463 VSLNTDAT
+463 VSLNTNAT

-526 VSYIGPVGEL
+526 VSYIGPVGEI
-536 PGGDTYNTAEYFKV
+536 PGGDTYNTAEYFKT
-550 DVDYSLGVTASDVT
+550 DVAYSLGVTASDVT
-564 IKYVSGNTNILN
+564 IKYVSSNTNVLN

-582 TFTTNPAGGTAQVT
+582 TFTTNPAGGTAQVS
-596 VQAVKKSTGEVIT
+596 VQAVKNSTGEVVT
-609 LGTVPVSVTKTIIII
+609 LGTVAVSVTKTIIII

-644 MPGGEIFYEVRDWDN
+644 MPGGAIFYKVMDWN
-659 FEIVDKGSTVD
+659 NTEIVDEGSTVD

-676 VSKQID
+676 VSKQIN

-694 STKKPLYVYVSGN
+694 STKKPLYVQVSGD
-707 RGSRWAFFTTYPEDK
+707 RGATWTAYTTYPEDK

-735 GNKFASQ
+735 GNQFASQ
-742 IMSVAKGNDGPLTI
+742 LMSVAKGNDGPLTL

-785 IKSAS
+785 IKSAAS
-790 DNYVIDYSMFDS
+790 NYVIDYSMFDS
-802 MTGYELRT
+802 MTGYELKT
-810 KSDFNPWDIYT
+810 KSDLNPWDIYT

-835 RSCTRISVSGRYLSD
+835 RSCTSLSVSGKYLSD

-861 SSLVGKFGGLT
+861 SSLAGKFGGLT
-872 GYNTVEIEIDQNFK
+872 GYNTIEIEIDQNFK

-912 GNKYGT
+912 GNKHGT
-918 KVAAWKKNSTEEWVN
+918 KVAAWKNILNGEWWD

-958 RLKHVSNTSYTYI
+958 RLKHVSNTDYTYI
-971 DIARFTLLRCDPE
+971 AITRFTLLRRDPE

-997 GGAGKQ
+997 SAYGKQ
-1003 ISLQGKPL
+1003 VSIQGKAL
-1011 AFLHAIDSG
+1011 TSVSNIDSV

-1027 GDLSGTATAQD
+1027 CDLVGTVTNYD
-1038 TFFYFESDFG
+1038 PFLVWESDFG
-1048 AVKGMEF
+1048 AVKGVEF
-1055 DVWLPESVVPVN
+1055 DIWLPEGYALSGQG
-1067 SNHAHNNSV
+1067 V
-1076 HVYWKTETQSFVEA
+1076 HLYWKTSTQGYSEA
-1090 NVTYAKVTS
+1090 NITWADQI
-1099 LGGGWWHCKVDTL
+1099 LLRNGWWHCKATTL
-1112 ANTSSSLN
+1112 TNTSSDLH
-1120 ISGLRIDLPDDLYL
+1120 ITGLRIDLPNSLYDHT
-1134 QSASDKTFKIGKVKL
+1134 DKSFKIGKVKL

-1165 CCKAL
+1165 YCKAL
-1170 KEQDIGVLDPIL
+1170 KEKDIGVLDPTL
-1182 WYASNNDG
+1182 WYASNQEG
-1190 YLPVRDPDN
+1190 YLPVRGSDN

-1206 YANALEYYVE
+1206 CANALEYYAE
-1216 DISAAS
+1216 EISVAGAADYL
-1222 APSPQEI
+1222 EI
-1229 EDTRVNII
+1229 EDMRVNII

-1244 YTNGNPSTGA
+1244 RIYGYPTNSIVEMGGSTN
-1254 IIEPGGTTTD
+1254 D
-1264 GGTTVEYWEGYG
+1264 GGNTVDYQEGYG
-1276 RVIVNDELEDLAIAS
+1276 RVIVNDELEELAVAS
-1291 AVLQIPTW
+1291 NVLQIPTW
-1299 PPQQISDYKV
+1299 PPQQVSGYNV
-1309 LGWTPDTSLTQTA
+1309 SGGTYNTSLTQT
-1322 ISTMLMDLVNTITG
+1322 SVSMMLTDLVSTISGTTG
-1336 ATGAKDNKRPNSDQ
+1336 GKDSKRPNSDQ
-1350 IPSPDELKIYKDYAG
+1350 IPSPTELKIYKDFAG
-1365 NVVVEEVFI
+1365 NIVVEEVFI
-1374 EETTSKW
+1374 DDTTSKW
-1381 EIINTNPA
+1381 EIINVKPDNSA
-1389 NGSTYSAHTVTSWP
+1389 TYNVNTVTSWP
-1403 WTWYRSEQ
+1403 WTWYRDNQ
-1411 ISALGAEATSVNF
+1411 ISVAGAEVYYANF
-1424 HISSISDAD
+1424 YISSVSDAD

-1438 YHLQFSQPVSKIE
+1438 YTFQFWGQANKIE
-1451 PTAFLDWID
+1451 PVAFLDWID

-1472 MADTTPADNLGR
+1472 EAETTPADNLGR
-1484 IRVPSAGTDFARLN
+1484 IQVPSAGTDFARLN
-1498 ELPADPQQYQWFQ
+1498 ELPADPQKYQWFQ

-1518 MDVDCEL
+1518 MEVDCNL
-1525 INTTGTVVD
+1525 IKTTGEVVD
-1534 EWHFQYVCDEPVVNI
+1534 DWVFGYVCDEPVINI

-1562 VQATYTI
+1562 VQAAYTI

-1576 ADYKTPMMEETDRYS
+1576 ADYKTPMMEETERYS

>member
-1 MIPVPMLALAVS
+1 MIPVPMLALAAS

-58 TTAFYDHFAQIKDIN
+58 TTAFYDHFAQITNIN
-73 GSNTYQCL
+73 GSNNYQCL

-126 PAAYSAVTHTEHG
+126 PAAYSKVTHTEHG
-139 AGALKEVRGTFGHN
+139 AGSLREVRGTFGHN

-171 NSSEIMLARVAEPK
+171 NSSEIMLAQVAEPK

-208 TDGVLHMLGSVQS
+208 TDGVLHVLGNAQAIV
-221 INGVDTSTGPD
+221 GVDTSTGPD
-232 FWVGYEVSSLTSIT
+232 VWVGYEVSSLTSIT
-246 SGVKFLDYRLDANVC
+246 SGVKFLDYRLDANIC
-261 AFIVGNDSS
+261 AFIVGDDSN
-270 VLSHELAEGAIWF
+270 VLSHELAEGAVWF
-283 RMGSR
+283 RIGSR
-288 NYYERGENPPAVSRF
+288 NYYERGSNPPTLARF

-313 DVNSGSIYGFA
+313 NVESGDVYGFA
-324 NSTRSGY
+324 NSNKSGY
-331 LSYNDSYSDNYVA
+331 LSYADTYEDTYAA
-344 YNGCLVSSQWGKDIT
+344 YNGCLINFAWSREVEWV
-359 WIINT
+359 INT

-374 EAKSFITFFVING
+374 EAKSFITFFVIDG
-387 TLYYA
+387 KLYYA
-392 GSRVAPGNVNSAP
+392 GSRVSSDGVNSMP

-418 LIPDVAY
+418 LIPDAAY

-430 NSITLAAITGQHA
+430 NSMTIAAITGQHA
-443 TGETIQLQ
+443 TGETLQLQ
-451 VANDPVGSTVYA
+451 VENDPVGSTVYSI
-463 VSLNTDAT
+463 SLNTNAT

-497 QLTGKTGSP
+497 QLAGKTGSP

-526 VSYIGPVGEL
+526 VSYIGPVGEI
-536 PGGDTYNTAEYFKV
+536 PGGDTYNTAEYFKT
-550 DVDYSLGVTASDVT
+550 DVAYSLGVTASDVT
-564 IKYVSGNTNILN
+564 IKYVSSNANVLN
-576 FSEDGS
+576 FSGDGS
-582 TFTTNPAGGTAQVT
+582 TFTTNPAGGTAQVS
-596 VQAVKKSTGEVIT
+596 VQAVKNSTGEVVT
-609 LGTVPVSVTKTIIII
+609 LGTVAVSVTKTIIII

-644 MPGGEIFYEVRDWDN
+644 MPGGEILYKVMDWN
-659 FEIVDKGSTVD
+659 NSGVVDEGSTVD

-676 VSKQID
+676 VSKQIN
-682 LFGDSYRYYMGT
+682 LFDDSYRYYMGT
-694 STKKPLYVYVSGN
+694 STKKPLYVQVSGD
-707 RGSRWAFFTTYPEDK
+707 RGATWSAYTAYPENK

-735 GNKFASQ
+735 GNKFTSQ

-770 KLQVILRDVSPTTEL
+770 RLQVILRDVSLTTEL
-785 IKSAS
+785 VKSAAS
-790 DNYVIDYSMFDS
+790 NHVIDCSMFDS
-802 MTGYELRT
+802 MNAAQFYARRASSQRGTITLDTSTYGT
-810 KSDFNPWDIYT
+810 AQGGGDS
-821 VMEDY
+821 
-826 SGREGRFGY
+826 Y
-835 RSCTRISVSGRYLSD
+835 RSCLTVAGSGTE
-850 KTGYLEYPKSS
+850 TGWIGIVGLA
-861 SSLVGKFGGLT
+861 GKFGGLT
-872 GYNTVEIEIDQNFK
+872 GHNTVEVEISGKGLLN
-886 LISALQLELYDASN
+886 LASLALDFRKTD
-900 NLLGTIYPEGFV
+900 GTYVEAIYPESINGSAY
-912 GNKYGT
+912 N
-918 KVAAWKKNSTEEWVN
+918 KVAAWKQKSSTTENDVFR
-933 IHRLSFCIHDLPPS
+933 ISFCMHDIPAS
-947 VDLATIARMRL
+947 VNLAD
-958 RLKHVSNTSYTYI
+958 I
-971 DIARFTLLRCDPE
+971 DQMYLTFGINACINITRFTLLRRDPE
-984 FYLSEPAG
+984 FFLSEPNGALVVPAIGTAAG
-992 SLVTP
+992 EQVSIK
-997 GGAGKQ
+997 GKT
-1003 ISLQGKPL
+1003 L
-1011 AFLHAIDSG
+1011 AYANAIDSA

-1027 GDLSGTATAQD
+1027 CDLVGTVINYDPFLAW
-1038 TFFYFESDFG
+1038 ESDFG
-1048 AVKGMEF
+1048 AVKGVEF
-1055 DVWLPESVVPVN
+1055 DIWLPEGFVLSGQG
-1067 SNHAHNNSV
+1067 V
-1076 HVYWKTETQSFVEA
+1076 HLYWRTATQPYTEA
-1090 NVTYAKVTS
+1090 NITWVDQIS
-1099 LGGGWWHCKVDTL
+1099 LGGGWWHCRATTL
-1112 ANTSSSLN
+1112 TNTSSDLH
-1120 ISGLRIDLPDDLYL
+1120 ITGLRIDLPNSLYDH
-1134 QSASDKTFKIGKVKL
+1134 ADKSFKIGKVKL

-1165 CCKAL
+1165 LCTSL
-1170 KEQDIGVLDPIL
+1170 RDRDVGVLDPTL
-1182 WYASNNDG
+1182 WYASNESG
-1190 YLPVRDPDN
+1190 YLPVKGSDN

-1206 YANALEYYVE
+1206 YANALEYYAE
-1216 DISAAS
+1216 EISVAGAADYL
-1222 APSPQEI
+1222 EI

-1237 PLPRYYR
+1237 LLPRYYR
-1244 YTNGNPSTGA
+1244 RIYGYPTNS
-1254 IIEPGGTTTD
+1254 IIEMGGSTND
-1264 GGTTVEYWEGYG
+1264 GGNTVDYQEGYG
-1276 RVIVNDELEDLAIAS
+1276 RVIVNDELEELAVAS
-1291 AVLQIPTW
+1291 NVLQIPTW
-1299 PPQQISDYKV
+1299 PPQLTSGYNVPGGI
-1309 LGWTPDTSLTQTA
+1309 PDTSLTKDS
-1322 ISTMLMDLVNTITG
+1322 INTMHTNLVTTICGTTG
-1336 ATGAKDNKRPNSDQ
+1336 AVDSQRSNADQ
-1350 IPSPDELKIYKDYAG
+1350 IPSPDDLKIYKDYAG
-1365 NVVVEEVFI
+1365 NVVVEEVYI
-1374 EETTSKW
+1374 KDTTSKW
-1381 EIINTNPA
+1381 EIINVKPDNSA
-1389 NGSTYSAHTVTSWP
+1389 TYNVNTVTAWP
-1403 WTWYRSEQ
+1403 WTWYRDNQ
-1411 ISALGAEATSVNF
+1411 ISSTGAEVTNF
-1424 HISSISDAD
+1424 NFYISSISDAD

-1438 YHLQFSQPVSKIE
+1438 YSMQFWGPANKIE
-1451 PTAFLDWID
+1451 PVAFLDWID

-1472 MADTTPADNLGR
+1472 DAETTPANNLGR

-1498 ELPADPQQYQWFQ
+1498 ELPADPQKYQWFQ

-1534 EWHFQYVCDEPVVNI
+1534 NWHFQYVCDEPVINI

-1591 AVWSSD
+1591 VVWSSD
-1597 NNDVMSV
+1597 NNGVMSV